1 MKFTLPRT
9 HRNTELAA
17 TAADGTR
24 RARLGCSGKKS
35 LLSVATLSALA
46 LLSGSASAYS
56 LQYDGFGKLP
66 DVQDP
71 DANSHVTF
79 IGANVVNNGPSYSN
93 FKDRF
98 GDHWADDSNPGKYNT
113 TGDVNLT
120 YTQDIFDNVLA
131 DDSMAEPEYFDIF
144 GAGLVY
150 GSTGISADHDQ
161 AKLDGNVSI
170 LLKDIRLTEAD
181 GSGKPGV
188 SVFGAGGT
196 QGAVGDASMT
206 GNITIVLENVYSHDS
221 DVSGGGETNG
231 TSDPMAPT
239 MDTSIDV
246 TGDISITLKNSTIA
260 YVTGGSSI
268 EGDARPGHEASVTT
282 GNIRGDIT
290 INLVDSHL
298 VGTVFDTDE
307 DDYFP
312 YSVLIGGSDVT
323 DNGIADVTGTV
334 SVNFANSDADFIL
347 GGGLMTES
355 DVNASG
361 KSATV
366 GGVRMTFDNSAVRE
380 TLVAGGVTDF
390 TVFSDNEDAPVGGDA
405 RVKGDVNI
413 VLKNGTTVNTV
424 YMSGYGVGADVT
436 GDSTLVIAD
445 SSVKV
450 TEGGVLY
457 GQGKVVNNAYEGST
471 QGTST
476 LAFGL
481 DDTAYVGDF
490 SAAFRDFD
498 VVTATKGSTVD
509 LGTVDATKHG
519 RIGADGR
526 SALTFSGEGTF
537 RADVDLAGAHDVTVA
552 TAFEADRVSL
562 SQGATLTV
570 DNTGALTTGV
580 SKFNNDSELLLG
592 GNMTVNGTFTLLG
605 NIDGVEGADSK
616 TVLGNL
622 VLTQGGTIG
631 AASSAGSLDLTA
643 NLAKL
648 AVSGDLTAQNAT
660 INADEFTLE
669 NGTLDNLSA
678 EINGTKATLGNGAKL
693 VNKGGFHYDTIV
705 LGAGS
710 TYLEEED
717 EFFDAE
723 GYLGFELAADEGTLE
738 FAGGK
743 LGAIGAESKELKQI
757 RFVDEAENQSSNS
770 DLTLARFSANSSY
783 ALDDVTFAQQKEDR
797 LSSLEVTGGAKL
809 DVKSFAAGNGQAFV
823 KEGGA
828 LEIDTLTSTG
838 NFAMTVHDTGLLTI
852 DTFVGVEG
860 GHFTL
865 AEGTADIGSI
875 DLTKGVLEVGAN
887 GTLKTTTGQV
897 FTIAL
902 KADGTNVAE
911 ANALKYS
918 ADSLLFTEGG
928 SLALS
933 DAKYNRD
940 YADTATNVFKDTYKN
955 GTIAFTGELVDAS
968 GNVEE
973 SVGISDINDGQIFEK
988 TDVTAEADKQGSVVV
1003 DKTVGGRTL
1012 KLGEGVEAVEVK
1024 NGKTLTLVGSAD
1036 GGELVAF
1043 KGDKAPVLN
1052 VAGGLALG
1060 SADNADVKGSITV
1073 AIDLSGE
1080 EGLTV
1085 KNGSFELADLT
1096 VSGNTKLDA
1105 GTTGK
1110 LGVTTLTLKSDLA
1123 VSGDVTVDELSAS
1136 EDSAV
1141 GISNGNLTVAKG
1153 SLKKVA
1159 VTVGTPA
1166 TAYAAANET
1175 PAASSTDA
1183 TTFAFGGKTVE
1194 GSITANANGIV
1205 AIGTTDL
1212 TAFHSVFSE
1221 GFGTW
1226 STDTSAAFVAG
1237 PVTVEKTGSLHVGAS
1252 NAQVAFGA
1260 NSVLVADITGMAEDD
1275 TLITA
1280 ESFSVAKESVAYLVG
1295 SVKDGVATFNLTS
1308 EKAADHWNTVK
1319 SGSAMLEVAF
1329 DDEGKLTVANVNA
1342 AEAYGNLM
1350 QGHALA
1356 DAGYRSQGAER
1367 DYAQALLTDTTGLSN
1382 AAVAARFDA
1391 AMNPGGSLAVFTTAY
1406 DRASDLRRVVRDE
1419 ATAASTESRLW
1430 ARVTGGMTKLD
1441 GISTGAQ
1448 ALDVETDAYG
1458 LAVGAESMLGDWK
1471 LGGAFTAGTGDTDN
1485 DDVAAKDEFD
1495 FYGLS
1500 FYGKKSIGAYDVF
1513 FDATAAWVKSDLK
1526 VNGVADLTTDTTTSV
1541 YGLGAEVRR
1550 TVDLGAVKFTPFVGA
1565 NLYYVTSDGYT
1576 TNHGV
1581 RVDDADATAVEFPIG
1596 AELSAAFDTAGGMR
1610 LAPAFS
1616 LAVVPTAGD
1625 TEVDQTVAFAGATS
1639 SYRFTFADDVKVRS
1653 NLALTAETGDFA
1665 FGLKAGYEWGDEER
1679 GATTFSLNAAYRF

>member
-1 MKFTLPRT
+1 M
-9 HRNTELAA
+9 
-17 TAADGTR
+17 
-24 RARLGCSGKKS
+24 
-35 LLSVATLSALA
+35 
-46 LLSGSASAYS
+46 
-56 LQYDGFGKLP
+56 
-66 DVQDP
+66 
-71 DANSHVTF
+71 
-79 IGANVVNNGPSYSN
+79 
-93 FKDRF
+93 
-98 GDHWADDSNPGKYNT
+98 
-113 TGDVNLT
+113 
-120 YTQDIFDNVLA
+120 
-131 DDSMAEPEYFDIF
+131 
-144 GAGLVY
+144 
-150 GSTGISADHDQ
+150 
-161 AKLDGNVSI
+161 
-170 LLKDIRLTEAD
+170 
-181 GSGKPGV
+181 
-188 SVFGAGGT
+188 
-196 QGAVGDASMT
+196 
-206 GNITIVLENVYSHDS
+206 
-221 DVSGGGETNG
+221 
-231 TSDPMAPT
+231 
-239 MDTSIDV
+239 
-246 TGDISITLKNSTIA
+246 
-260 YVTGGSSI
+260 
-268 EGDARPGHEASVTT
+268 
-282 GNIRGDIT
+282 
-290 INLVDSHL
+290 
-298 VGTVFDTDE
+298 
-307 DDYFP
+307 
-312 YSVLIGGSDVT
+312 
-323 DNGIADVTGTV
+323 
-334 SVNFANSDADFIL
+334 
-347 GGGLMTES
+347 
-355 DVNASG
+355 
-361 KSATV
+361 
-366 GGVRMTFDNSAVRE
+366 
-380 TLVAGGVTDF
+380 
-390 TVFSDNEDAPVGGDA
+390 
-405 RVKGDVNI
+405 
-413 VLKNGTTVNTV
+413 
-424 YMSGYGVGADVT
+424 
-436 GDSTLVIAD
+436 
-445 SSVKV
+445 
-450 TEGGVLY
+450 
-457 GQGKVVNNAYEGST
+457 
-471 QGTST
+471 
-476 LAFGL
+476 
-481 DDTAYVGDF
+481 
-490 SAAFRDFD
+490 
-498 VVTATKGSTVD
+498 
-509 LGTVDATKHG
+509 
-519 RIGADGR
+519 
-526 SALTFSGEGTF
+526 
-537 RADVDLAGAHDVTVA
+537 
-552 TAFEADRVSL
+552 
-562 SQGATLTV
+562 
-570 DNTGALTTGV
+570 
-580 SKFNNDSELLLG
+580 
-592 GNMTVNGTFTLLG
+592 
-605 NIDGVEGADSK
+605 
-616 TVLGNL
+616 
-622 VLTQGGTIG
+622 
-631 AASSAGSLDLTA
+631 
-643 NLAKL
+643 
-648 AVSGDLTAQNAT
+648 
-660 INADEFTLE
+660 
-669 NGTLDNLSA
+669 
-678 EINGTKATLGNGAKL
+678 
-693 VNKGGFHYDTIV
+693 
-705 LGAGS
+705 
-710 TYLEEED
+710 
-717 EFFDAE
+717 
-723 GYLGFELAADEGTLE
+723 
-738 FAGGK
+738 
-743 LGAIGAESKELKQI
+743 
-757 RFVDEAENQSSNS
+757 
-770 DLTLARFSANSSY
+770 
-783 ALDDVTFAQQKEDR
+783 
-797 LSSLEVTGGAKL
+797 TGGAKL

-838 NFAMTVHDTGLLTI
+838 NFAMTVRDTGLLTI
-852 DTFVGVEG
+852 DTFVGAES

-902 KADGTNVAE
+902 NADGTNVAE

-918 ADSLLFTEGG
+918 ADSLLFTEDG

-940 YADTATNVFKDTYKN
+940 YADTATNVFKYTYKD

-973 SVGISDINDGQIFEK
+973 SVGIGDINDGQIFEK

-1003 DKTVGGRTL
+1003 DKTIGGR
-1012 KLGEGVEAVEVK
+1012 KLQLGKGVKSVEVTK
-1024 NGKTLTLVGSAD
+1024 GETLTLVGSVD
-1036 GGELVAF
+1036 GGNLVTF
-1043 KGDKAPVLN
+1043 TGKAPTLN

-1060 SADNADVKGSITV
+1060 SADNADVKGSITA
-1073 AIDLSGE
+1073 AIDLSGK

-1096 VSGNTKLDA
+1096 VSGDTKLDA

-1110 LGVTTLTLKSDLA
+1110 LNVKDLKLANNVNVAGNVNVGKLTASQAADLN
-1123 VSGDVTVDELSAS
+1123 VESGR
-1136 EDSAV
+1136 
-1141 GISNGNLTVAKG
+1141 LTVADG
-1153 SLKKVA
+1153 PLENVA
-1159 VTVGTPA
+1159 VTVSTPKTA
-1166 TAYAAANET
+1166 TFAAANET

-1183 TTFAFGGKTVE
+1183 TSFAFGGKTVE
-1194 GSITANANGIV
+1194 GSITANTNGIV

-1226 STDTSAAFVAG
+1226 STDTAAAFVAG

-1260 NSVLVADITGMAEDD
+1260 NSVLVADITGMTAED

-1280 ESFSVAKESVAYLVG
+1280 DSFDVSDKSVAYLVG

-1308 EKAADHWNTVK
+1308 DTSDKAADYWNTVETLK

-1329 DDEGKLTVANVNA
+1329 DEGKWTVANVNA

-1419 ATAASTESRLW
+1419 AAAASTESRLW

-1500 FYGKKSIGAYDVF
+1500 FYGKKAIGAYDVL

-1550 TVDLGAVKFTPFVGA
+1550 TADLGAVKFTPFVGA

-1639 SYRFTFADDVKVRS
+1639 SYRFTFADDVKIRS
-1653 NLALTAETGDFA
+1653 NLALTAEAGDFA

>member
-1 MKFTLPRT
+1 M
-9 HRNTELAA
+9 
-17 TAADGTR
+17 
-24 RARLGCSGKKS
+24 SS
-35 LLSVATLSALA
+35 
-46 LLSGSASAYS
+46 SASAALS
-56 LQYDGFGKLP
+56 LQYDGFGATPELGI
-66 DVQDP
+66 
-71 DANSHVTF
+71 SHAHTF
-79 IGANVVNNGPSYSN
+79 VGANVVNNGPYYSN
-93 FKDRF
+93 FVARF
-98 GDHWADDSNPGKYNT
+98 GDHSADPSNPGKYNT

-120 YTQDIFDNVLA
+120 YTQSVFDKILENDTL
-131 DDSMAEPEYFDIF
+131 PKPTYFDIF
-144 GAGLVY
+144 GAGFVF
-150 GSTGISADHDQ
+150 GSLGSEVGANQ

-170 LLKDIRLTEAD
+170 HLKNIRLAEAD
-181 GSGKPGV
+181 GSGKPAF
-188 SVFGAGGT
+188 SVFGAGGMRGT
-196 QGAVGDASMT
+196 VGDASMT
-206 GNITIVLENVYSHDS
+206 GDITIVLENVYSFDS

-231 TSDPMAPT
+231 VYDPTAPT
-239 MDTSIDV
+239 ADTSIDV
-246 TGDISITLKNSTIA
+246 TGDISITLKNSTIS

-268 EGDARPGHEASVTT
+268 TGDVRPSHEASSAT
-282 GNIRGDIT
+282 GNINGDIT

-298 VGTVFDTDE
+298 VGPNFASDE
-307 DDYFP
+307 GDYFP
-312 YSVLIGGSDVT
+312 YSALIGGGDAA

-355 DVNASG
+355 DVKASG

-424 YMSGYGVGADVT
+424 YMSGYGVGADIK

-498 VVTATKGSTVD
+498 VVTATKRSTVD

-519 RIGADGR
+519 RIGTNGR

-537 RADVDLAGAHDVTVA
+537 RADINLAGAHDVTIA
-552 TAFEADRVSL
+552 SAFEADRVSL
-562 SQGATLTV
+562 SQGSNLTVTGQTGTLTAGELKLDDGKLLV
-570 DNTGALTTGV
+570 TENGAL
-580 SKFNNDSELLLG
+580 S
-592 GNMTVNGTFTLLG
+592 
-605 NIDGVEGADSK
+605 
-616 TVLGNL
+616 
-622 VLTQGGTIG
+622 
-631 AASSAGSLDLTA
+631 
-643 NLAKL
+643 
-648 AVSGDLTAQNAT
+648 
-660 INADEFTLE
+660 
-669 NGTLDNLSA
+669 
-678 EINGTKATLGNGAKL
+678 
-693 VNKGGFHYDTIV
+693 
-705 LGAGS
+705 
-710 TYLEEED
+710 
-717 EFFDAE
+717 
-723 GYLGFELAADEGTLE
+723 
-738 FAGGK
+738 
-743 LGAIGAESKELKQI
+743 
-757 RFVDEAENQSSNS
+757 
-770 DLTLARFSANSSY
+770 
-783 ALDDVTFAQQKEDR
+783 
-797 LSSLEVTGGAKL
+797 
-809 DVKSFAAGNGQAFV
+809 
-823 KEGGA
+823 
-828 LEIDTLTSTG
+828 
-838 NFAMTVHDTGLLTI
+838 
-852 DTFVGVEG
+852 
-860 GHFTL
+860 
-865 AEGTADIGSI
+865 
-875 DLTKGVLEVGAN
+875 
-887 GTLKTTTGQV
+887 TTTGQI
-897 FTIAL
+897 FMIAL
-902 KADGTNVAE
+902 NADGTNAAE

-1085 KNGSFELADLT
+1085 KNGSFTLANVN

-1105 GTTGK
+1105 GKAGK
-1110 LGVTTLTLKSDLA
+1110 LNVTDLKLANNVNVAGNVNVGKLTASKVADLN
-1123 VSGDVTVDELSAS
+1123 VESGR
-1136 EDSAV
+1136 
-1141 GISNGNLTVAKG
+1141 LTVADG
-1153 SLKKVA
+1153 SLKNVA

-1166 TAYAAANET
+1166 ITYAAANET

-1183 TTFAFGGKTVE
+1183 TSFAFGGKTVE
-1194 GSITANANGIV
+1194 GSITANANGVV

-1226 STDTSAAFVAG
+1226 STNTAAAFVAG

-1260 NSVLVADITGMAEDD
+1260 NSVLVADITGMTAED

-1308 EKAADHWNTVK
+1308 EKEADYWNTAETLK
-1319 SGSAMLEVAF
+1319 SGSAMLEVAV
-1329 DDEGKLTVANVNA
+1329 DDEGKWTVANVNA

-1419 ATAASTESRLW
+1419 AAAASTESRLW

-1458 LAVGAESMLGDWK
+1458 LAVGAESMLGGWK

-1500 FYGKKSIGAYDVF
+1500 FYGKKSIGAYDVL

-1550 TVDLGAVKFTPFVGA
+1550 TADLGAVKFTPFVGA
-1565 NLYYVTSDGYT
+1565 NLYYMTSDGYT

>member
-1 MKFTLPRT
+1 MASGSVFAWNNITHYPVDSNWELTVKGPDYPGSTQADFVLSSASQPKDNTDAVIDLTFTDDLYDKVNAMDETMGKWGNLNEDQREDYWST
-9 HRNTELAA
+9 VSGLHMTETEAAAYTSLDIDLTANTTDASEGAYELAGIYL
-17 TAADGTR
+17 T
-24 RARLGCSGKKS
+24 
-35 LLSVATLSALA
+35 
-46 LLSGSASAYS
+46 
-56 LQYDGFGKLP
+56 
-66 DVQDP
+66 
-71 DANSHVTF
+71 
-79 IGANVVNNGPSYSN
+79 GANNLTIGPANGEYEGTTNISVTGNYDVPTSEDKPSSLVAGLISEAYGESGTSRVSFNTRTTNITVSATGSHLLPTGVTMMNGSHLPVIEFHGDETTISVKSATGNAMGMWLMQDDLMDDPNPEYRGVLNLQSAKTTISVEGADTLGIWATGDNTVNVG
-93 FKDRF
+93 
-98 GDHWADDSNPGKYNT
+98 GDLQVTVADDNYALWFGSEDEVRDESSG
-113 TGDVNLT
+113 
-120 YTQDIFDNVLA
+120 LA
-131 DDSMAEPEYFDIF
+131 EAF
-144 GAGLVY
+144 
-150 GSTGISADHDQ
+150 Q
-161 AKLDGNVSI
+161 AI
-170 LLKDIRLTEAD
+170 
-181 GSGKPGV
+181 
-188 SVFGAGGT
+188 
-196 QGAVGDASMT
+196 
-206 GNITIVLENVYSHDS
+206 
-221 DVSGGGETNG
+221 
-231 TSDPMAPT
+231 
-239 MDTSIDV
+239 
-246 TGDISITLKNSTIA
+246 
-260 YVTGGSSI
+260 
-268 EGDARPGHEASVTT
+268 
-282 GNIRGDIT
+282 
-290 INLVDSHL
+290 
-298 VGTVFDTDE
+298 
-307 DDYFP
+307 
-312 YSVLIGGSDVT
+312 
-323 DNGIADVTGTV
+323 
-334 SVNFANSDADFIL
+334 ANSDSREQRGNTTFRVFE
-347 GGGLMTES
+347 G
-355 DVNASG
+355 ASATLNG
-361 KSATV
+361 KVHFDKSA
-366 GGVRMTFDNSAVRE
+366 A
-380 TLVAGGVTDF
+380 
-390 TVFSDNEDAPVGGDA
+390 
-405 RVKGDVNI
+405 I
-413 VLKNGTTVNTV
+413 
-424 YMSGYGVGADVT
+424 
-436 GDSTLVIAD
+436 
-445 SSVKV
+445 
-450 TEGGVLY
+450 
-457 GQGKVVNNAYEGST
+457 
-471 QGTST
+471 
-476 LAFGL
+476 
-481 DDTAYVGDF
+481 
-490 SAAFRDFD
+490 
-498 VVTATKGSTVD
+498 
-509 LGTVDATKHG
+509 
-519 RIGADGR
+519 
-526 SALTFSGEGTF
+526 
-537 RADVDLAGAHDVTVA
+537 
-552 TAFEADRVSL
+552 
-562 SQGATLTV
+562 
-570 DNTGALTTGV
+570 
-580 SKFNNDSELLLG
+580 LLG
-592 GNMTVNGTFTLLG
+592 GDMTVNGTFTLLG
-605 NIDGVEGADSK
+605 TIDGVEGTDSK

-622 VLTQGGTIG
+622 VLTKGGTIG

-723 GYLGFELAADEGTLE
+723 GNLGFELAADEGTLE

-770 DLTLARFSANSSY
+770 NLTLVRFSANSSY
-783 ALDDVTFAQQKEDR
+783 DLDDVTFAQQKEDR

-838 NFAMTVHDTGLLTI
+838 NFAMTVRDTGLLTI
-852 DTFVGVEG
+852 DTFVGAEG

-902 KADGTNVAE
+902 NADGTNVAE

-973 SVGISDINDGQIFEK
+973 SVDIGDINGGQIFEK
-988 TDVTAEADKQGSVVV
+988 TDVKAEADKQGSVVV

-1012 KLGEGVEAVEVK
+1012 QLGEGVKSVEVTK
-1024 NGKTLTLVGSAD
+1024 GETLTLVGSAD
-1036 GGELVAF
+1036 GGNLVTF
-1043 KGDKAPVLN
+1043 TGEAPTLN

-1060 SADNADVKGSITV
+1060 SADNANVKGSITA

-1085 KNGSFELADLT
+1085 KNGSFTLANVT

-1159 VTVGTPA
+1159 VTVGTPKTA
-1166 TAYAAANET
+1166 TFAAANET

-1183 TTFAFGGKTVE
+1183 TSFAFGGKTVE

-1226 STDTSAAFVAG
+1226 STDTAAAFVAG
-1237 PVTVEKTGSLHVGAS
+1237 PVTVTGSLLVGTADGTK
-1252 NAQVAFGA
+1252 AVAFGQ

-1280 ESFSVAKESVAYLVG
+1280 DSFSVAEESVAYLVG

-1308 EKAADHWNTVK
+1308 DTSDKAADYWNTAETLK

-1329 DDEGKLTVANVNA
+1329 DEGKWTVANVNA

-1419 ATAASTESRLW
+1419 ASAASTESRLW

-1500 FYGKKSIGAYDVF
+1500 FYGKKSIGAYDVL

-1526 VNGVADLTTDTTTSV
+1526 ANGVADLTTDTTTSV

-1550 TVDLGAVKFTPFVGA
+1550 TADLGAVKFTPFVGA
-1565 NLYYVTSDGYT
+1565 NLYYLTSDGYT

-1596 AELSAAFDTAGGMR
+1596 AEFSAAFDTAGGMR

-1653 NLALTAETGDFA
+1653 NLALTAEAGDFA

>member
-1 MKFTLPRT
+1 MASGSVFAQNTITQYPVDSNWELTVKGPDDPGFTWADFVLSSASQPQDNT
-9 HRNTELAA
+9 DAVIDLTFTDDLYDKVNAMDETMGKWGSLNENQGEDYWSMVSGLLLYGVESPTYTLLDIDLTANTTDASKGSYDMAGLYLAGAGDLTVGTAEGEPEGTTNITVTGNYDVPVSTDKPVATVIGLVSEASDPIRNEQAIVTFNTQTTNIKA
-17 TAADGTR
+17 TAT
-24 RARLGCSGKKS
+24 GKN
-35 LLSVATLSALA
+35 LLPVGLYMMN
-46 LLSGSASAYS
+46 GSHQPVIEFHGAETTIAAENV
-56 LQYDGFGKLP
+56 GNAAIGVRI
-66 DVQDP
+66 VQD
-71 DANSHVTF
+71 DL
-79 IGANVVNNGPSYSN
+79 
-93 FKDRF
+93 
-98 GDHWADDSNPGKYNT
+98 
-113 TGDVNLT
+113 TGDPNST
-120 YTQDIFDNVLA
+120 YSGVLGLK
-131 DDSMAEPEYFDIF
+131 STVTTITAE
-144 GAGLVY
+144 
-150 GSTGISADHDQ
+150 GSKALGIWA
-161 AKLDGNVSI
+161 
-170 LLKDIRLTEAD
+170 
-181 GSGKPGV
+181 
-188 SVFGAGGT
+188 
-196 QGAVGDASMT
+196 
-206 GNITIVLENVYSHDS
+206 
-221 DVSGGGETNG
+221 
-231 TSDPMAPT
+231 
-239 MDTSIDV
+239 
-246 TGDISITLKNSTIA
+246 TGDN
-260 YVTGGSSI
+260 
-268 EGDARPGHEASVTT
+268 
-282 GNIRGDIT
+282 
-290 INLVDSHL
+290 
-298 VGTVFDTDE
+298 TV
-307 DDYFP
+307 
-312 YSVLIGGSDVT
+312 
-323 DNGIADVTGTV
+323 N
-334 SVNFANSDADFIL
+334 
-347 GGGLMTES
+347 
-355 DVNASG
+355 
-361 KSATV
+361 
-366 GGVRMTFDNSAVRE
+366 
-380 TLVAGGVTDF
+380 
-390 TVFSDNEDAPVGGDA
+390 VGGD
-405 RVKGDVNI
+405 
-413 VLKNGTTVNTV
+413 LK
-424 YMSGYGVGADVT
+424 
-436 GDSTLVIAD
+436 
-445 SSVKV
+445 
-450 TEGGVLY
+450 
-457 GQGKVVNNAYEGST
+457 
-471 QGTST
+471 
-476 LAFGL
+476 
-481 DDTAYVGDF
+481 
-490 SAAFRDFD
+490 
-498 VVTATKGSTVD
+498 
-509 LGTVDATKHG
+509 
-519 RIGADGR
+519 
-526 SALTFSGEGTF
+526 
-537 RADVDLAGAHDVTVA
+537 VTVA
-552 TAFEADRVSL
+552 GDNYALWFGSEEEARSESSGLDEVFRSTLNSWSREQIENTTFRVLEGAS
-562 SQGATLTV
+562 ATLNGKV
-570 DNTGALTTGV
+570 HFDKSA
-580 SKFNNDSELLLG
+580 ELLLG
-592 GNMTVNGTFTLLG
+592 GDMTVNGTFTLLG
-605 NIDGVEGADSK
+605 NIDGVEGTDSK

-648 AVSGDLTAQNAT
+648 AVSGDITAQNAT

-723 GYLGFELAADEGTLE
+723 GNLGIELATDEGTLE

-770 DLTLARFSANSSY
+770 DLTLVRFSANSSY

-797 LSSLEVTGGAKL
+797 LASLEVTDGAKL

-828 LEIDTLTSTG
+828 LEINTLTSTG
-838 NFAMTVHDTGLLTI
+838 NFAMTVRDTGLLTI
-852 DTFVGVEG
+852 GAFVGAEG

-902 KADGTNVAE
+902 NADGTNVAE

-933 DAKYNRD
+933 DAKYNRG
-940 YADTATNVFKDTYKN
+940 YADTATNVFKDTYKD

-973 SVGISDINDGQIFEK
+973 SVDIGDINDGQIFEK
-988 TDVTAEADKQGSVVV
+988 TDVNAEAGAQGSVVV
-1003 DKTVGGRTL
+1003 DKTIGGRTL
-1012 KLGEGVEAVEVK
+1012 QLGEGVKSVEVTE
-1024 NGKTLTLVGSAD
+1024 GETLTLVGSAD

-1060 SADNADVKGSITV
+1060 SADNADVKGSITA
-1073 AIDLSGE
+1073 AIDLSGK

-1096 VSGNTKLDA
+1096 VSGNTTLDA

-1136 EDSAV
+1136 EDSTV
-1141 GISNGNLTVAKG
+1141 GISNGNLAVAKG
-1153 SLKKVA
+1153 SLKNVA

-1166 TAYAAANET
+1166 TAYVAANET

-1183 TTFAFGGKTVE
+1183 TSFAFGGKTVE

-1226 STDTSAAFVAG
+1226 STDTAAAFVAG
-1237 PVTVEKTGSLHVGAS
+1237 PVTVTGSLLVGTADGT
-1252 NAQVAFGA
+1252 NAKVAFGQ
-1260 NSVLVADITGMAEDD
+1260 NSVLVADITGMTAED

-1280 ESFSVAKESVAYLVG
+1280 DSFGVSKKSVAYLVG

-1308 EKAADHWNTVK
+1308 DKAADYWNTAETLK

-1329 DDEGKLTVANVNA
+1329 DDEGKWTVANVNA

-1419 ATAASTESRLW
+1419 AAAASTESRLW

-1500 FYGKKSIGAYDVF
+1500 FYGKKSIGAYDVL

-1550 TVDLGAVKFTPFVGA
+1550 TVDMGAVKFTPFVGA

-1653 NLALTAETGDFA
+1653 NLALTAETGNFA

>member
-1 MKFTLPRT
+1 MASGSVFAWNNITHYPVDSNWELTVKAPNDPGSTWADFTLSSASQPQD
-9 HRNTELAA
+9 NTEA
-17 TAADGTR
+17 
-24 RARLGCSGKKS
+24 
-35 LLSVATLSALA
+35 V
-46 LLSGSASAYS
+46 
-56 LQYDGFGKLP
+56 
-66 DVQDP
+66 
-71 DANSHVTF
+71 
-79 IGANVVNNGPSYSN
+79 I
-93 FKDRF
+93 
-98 GDHWADDSNPGKYNT
+98 
-113 TGDVNLT
+113 NLT
-120 YTQDIFDNVLA
+120 FTDDLYAKVNAMDETMGKWGSLNEDQREDYWSMVSGLLFYGTDSATYTSLDIDLT
-131 DDSMAEPEYFDIF
+131 AETTDASKGSYDM
-144 GAGLVY
+144 AGLY
-150 GSTGISADHDQ
+150 
-161 AKLDGNVSI
+161 
-170 LLKDIRLTEAD
+170 
-181 GSGKPGV
+181 
-188 SVFGAGGT
+188 
-196 QGAVGDASMT
+196 
-206 GNITIVLENVYSHDS
+206 
-221 DVSGGGETNG
+221 
-231 TSDPMAPT
+231 
-239 MDTSIDV
+239 
-246 TGDISITLKNSTIA
+246 
-260 YVTGGSSI
+260 
-268 EGDARPGHEASVTT
+268 
-282 GNIRGDIT
+282 
-290 INLVDSHL
+290 
-298 VGTVFDTDE
+298 
-307 DDYFP
+307 
-312 YSVLIGGSDVT
+312 
-323 DNGIADVTGTV
+323 
-334 SVNFANSDADFIL
+334 
-347 GGGLMTES
+347 
-355 DVNASG
+355 
-361 KSATV
+361 
-366 GGVRMTFDNSAVRE
+366 
-380 TLVAGGVTDF
+380 
-390 TVFSDNEDAPVGGDA
+390 
-405 RVKGDVNI
+405 
-413 VLKNGTTVNTV
+413 
-424 YMSGYGVGADVT
+424 
-436 GDSTLVIAD
+436 
-445 SSVKV
+445 
-450 TEGGVLY
+450 
-457 GQGKVVNNAYEGST
+457 
-471 QGTST
+471 
-476 LAFGL
+476 
-481 DDTAYVGDF
+481 
-490 SAAFRDFD
+490 
-498 VVTATKGSTVD
+498 
-509 LGTVDATKHG
+509 
-519 RIGADGR
+519 
-526 SALTFSGEGTF
+526 
-537 RADVDLAGAHDVTVA
+537 LAGAGDLTVGAAEGEPEGTANITVTGNYDVPVSADKPVA
-552 TAFEADRVSL
+552 KVVGLAFEADGPIQNEQAIVIFNTQTTNIQASATGKNLLPIGLYMMNGSHLPVIEFHGDETTIAAENVGNAAIGVRIVQDDLTGDPNSTYSGVLGLKSTATTITAVGSKAIGIWTTGDNTVNVGGDLTVTVAGDNHALWFGSEEEARSESSGLDEVFRSTLNSWSREQIGNTTFRVLEGAS
-562 SQGATLTV
+562 ATLNGQV
-570 DNTGALTTGV
+570 HFDKSAAI
-580 SKFNNDSELLLG
+580 LLG
-592 GNMTVNGTFTLLG
+592 GDMTVNGKFTLLG
-605 NIDGVEGADSK
+605 TIDGVEGTDSK
-616 TVLGNL
+616 TMLGNL

-678 EINGTKATLGNGAKL
+678 EINGTKATLGDGAKL

-723 GYLGFELAADEGTLE
+723 GNLGIELAADEGTLE

-743 LGAIGAESKELKQI
+743 LGAIGAESKALTQI
-757 RFVDEAENQSSNS
+757 RFADEAPNQSSNS
-770 DLTLARFSANSSY
+770 DLTLVRFSANSSY
-783 ALDDVTFAQQKEDR
+783 ALDDVTFAQTKEDR
-797 LSSLEVTGGAKL
+797 LSGLEVTDGAKL

-823 KEGGA
+823 KAGGT
-828 LEIDTLTSTG
+828 LSIDTLSSTG
-838 NFAMTVHDTGLLTI
+838 NFAMTVRDTGLLTI
-852 DTFVGVEG
+852 DTFVGAEG
-860 GHFTL
+860 GRFTL
-865 AEGTADIGSI
+865 AEGTADIASI

-887 GTLKTTTGQV
+887 GTLKTTTGQI

-902 KADGTNVAE
+902 NSDGTNVAE

-918 ADSLLFTEGG
+918 SDSLLFTEGG

-933 DAKYNRD
+933 DKKYNRD
-940 YADTATNVFKDTYKN
+940 YADTATNVFKDTYKD

-973 SVGISDINDGQIFEK
+973 SVDIGDINDGQIFEK
-988 TDVTAEADKQGSVVV
+988 TDVTAEADETGKVQV
-1003 DKTVGGRTL
+1003 DKTFGGRTL
-1012 KLGEGVEAVEVK
+1012 QLGEGVKSVEVTE
-1024 NGKTLTLVGSAD
+1024 GETLTLVGSAD
-1036 GGELVAF
+1036 GGNLVTF
-1043 KGDKAPVLN
+1043 TGEAPTLN

-1060 SADNADVKGSITV
+1060 SADNADVKGSITA
-1073 AIDLSGE
+1073 AIDLSGK

-1096 VSGNTKLDA
+1096 VSGDTKFDT
-1105 GTTGK
+1105 GTAGK
-1110 LGVTTLTLKSDLA
+1110 LNVTDLKLANNVNVAGNVNVGKLTASQAADLN
-1123 VSGDVTVDELSAS
+1123 VESGR
-1136 EDSAV
+1136 
-1141 GISNGNLTVAKG
+1141 LTVADG
-1153 SLKKVA
+1153 SLMNVA
-1159 VTVGTPA
+1159 VTVGAPA
-1166 TAYAAANET
+1166 AAAYAAANET

-1183 TTFAFGGKTVE
+1183 MSFAFGGKTVE
-1194 GSITANANGIV
+1194 GSITANANSVV

-1226 STDTSAAFVAG
+1226 STDTAATFVAG
-1237 PVTVEKTGSLHVGAS
+1237 PVTIAETGALLVGAADGT
-1252 NAQVAFGA
+1252 NDRVAFGA

-1280 ESFSVAKESVAYLVG
+1280 DSFSVAKESVAYLVG

-1308 EKAADHWNTVK
+1308 DDAAAYWNTAETLK

-1329 DDEGKLTVANVNA
+1329 DDEGKWTVANVNA

-1419 ATAASTESRLW
+1419 AAAASTESRLW

-1500 FYGKKSIGAYDVF
+1500 FYGKKSIGAYDVL

-1550 TVDLGAVKFTPFVGA
+1550 TADLGAVTLTPFVGA

-1639 SYRFTFADDVKVRS
+1639 NYRFTFADDVKVRS
-1653 NLALTAETGDFA
+1653 NLALTAETGAFA

>member
-1 MKFTLPRT
+1 MAAGPASAWDSTTAHSVDDNWELVVKTSGGPSGDFVVSTQRPVDGSAVVIERTFTDDIYAKVSAMPETKGKWGSLNEDENENEDFWSMVSGLHFYGT
-9 HRNTELAA
+9 DSAIYTSLDIDLTANTTTDASKGSYDLVGFYQAGANNLTIGPANGEYEGTTNISVIGNYDVPTSENQSLAMVVGLLSQADGPLVSELAHVAFNTKTTNIKA
-17 TAADGTR
+17 TATSKNLLPIGLAMM
-24 RARLGCSGKKS
+24 SGS
-35 LLSVATLSALA
+35 HNPVIEFNGDETTIAATSSSGNAIGVWLMQDDWMGDTNPYYSSHLA
-46 LLSGSASAYS
+46 LVGDKTTITAEGT
-56 LQYDGFGKLP
+56 D
-66 DVQDP
+66 
-71 DANSHVTF
+71 T
-79 IGANVVNNGPSYSN
+79 IGI
-93 FKDRF
+93 
-98 GDHWADDSNPGKYNT
+98 WA
-113 TGDVNLT
+113 TGDNTIDVRSNLT
-120 YTQDIFDNVLA
+120 
-131 DDSMAEPEYFDIF
+131 
-144 GAGLVY
+144 
-150 GSTGISADHDQ
+150 
-161 AKLDGNVSI
+161 
-170 LLKDIRLTEAD
+170 
-181 GSGKPGV
+181 
-188 SVFGAGGT
+188 
-196 QGAVGDASMT
+196 
-206 GNITIVLENVYSHDS
+206 
-221 DVSGGGETNG
+221 
-231 TSDPMAPT
+231 
-239 MDTSIDV
+239 
-246 TGDISITLKNSTIA
+246 
-260 YVTGGSSI
+260 
-268 EGDARPGHEASVTT
+268 
-282 GNIRGDIT
+282 
-290 INLVDSHL
+290 
-298 VGTVFDTDE
+298 
-307 DDYFP
+307 
-312 YSVLIGGSDVT
+312 
-323 DNGIADVTGTV
+323 
-334 SVNFANSDADFIL
+334 
-347 GGGLMTES
+347 
-355 DVNASG
+355 
-361 KSATV
+361 
-366 GGVRMTFDNSAVRE
+366 
-380 TLVAGGVTDF
+380 
-390 TVFSDNEDAPVGGDA
+390 
-405 RVKGDVNI
+405 
-413 VLKNGTTVNTV
+413 
-424 YMSGYGVGADVT
+424 
-436 GDSTLVIAD
+436 
-445 SSVKV
+445 
-450 TEGGVLY
+450 
-457 GQGKVVNNAYEGST
+457 
-471 QGTST
+471 
-476 LAFGL
+476 
-481 DDTAYVGDF
+481 
-490 SAAFRDFD
+490 
-498 VVTATKGSTVD
+498 
-509 LGTVDATKHG
+509 
-519 RIGADGR
+519 
-526 SALTFSGEGTF
+526 
-537 RADVDLAGAHDVTVA
+537 VTVA
-552 TAFEADRVSL
+552 DDNYALWFGSEDEALNESSGL
-562 SQGATLTV
+562 SQFFRDIMNSWSREQLGKTTFSVLEGGSATLNGKV
-570 DNTGALTTGV
+570 HFDK
-580 SKFNNDSELLLG
+580 SSELLLG
-592 GNMTVNGTFTLLG
+592 GVMTVNGAFTLLG
-605 NIDGVEGADSK
+605 NLDGVPHGND
-616 TVLGNL
+616 TVVGNL

-723 GYLGFELAADEGTLE
+723 GNLGFELAADEGTLE

-743 LGAIGAESKELKQI
+743 LGAIDAESKELKQI

-770 DLTLARFSANSSY
+770 NLTLVRFSANSSY

-838 NFAMTVHDTGLLTI
+838 NFAMTVCDTGLLTI
-852 DTFVGVEG
+852 DTFVGAEG

-865 AEGTADIGSI
+865 AEGTADFGSI

-902 KADGTNVAE
+902 NADGTNVAE

-940 YADTATNVFKDTYKN
+940 YADTATNVFKDTYKD

-973 SVGISDINDGQIFEK
+973 SVDIGHINDGQIFEK

-1096 VSGNTKLDA
+1096 VSGDTTLDA

-1110 LGVTTLTLKSDLA
+1110 LNVTDLKLANNVNVAGNVNVGKLTASKVADLN
-1123 VSGDVTVDELSAS
+1123 VESGR
-1136 EDSAV
+1136 
-1141 GISNGNLTVAKG
+1141 LTVADG
-1153 SLKKVA
+1153 SLKNVA

-1166 TAYAAANET
+1166 ITYAAANET
-1175 PAASSTDA
+1175 PVASSTDA
-1183 TTFAFGGKTVE
+1183 TSFAFGGKTVE
-1194 GSITANANGIV
+1194 GSITANANGVV

-1226 STDTSAAFVAG
+1226 STDTAAAFVAG

-1260 NSVLVADITGMAEDD
+1260 NSVLVADITGMTAED

-1280 ESFSVAKESVAYLVG
+1280 DSFDVSKESVAYLVG

-1308 EKAADHWNTVK
+1308 DKAADYWNTAETLK

-1329 DDEGKLTVANVNA
+1329 DDEGKWTVANVNA

-1406 DRASDLRRVVRDE
+1406 DRTSDLRRVVRDE
-1419 ATAASTESRLW
+1419 AAATSTESRLW

-1458 LAVGAESMLGDWK
+1458 LAVGAESMLGGWK

-1500 FYGKKSIGAYDVF
+1500 FYGKKSIGAYDVL

-1550 TVDLGAVKFTPFVGA
+1550 TADLGAVKFTPFVGA

-1653 NLALTAETGDFA
+1653 NLALTAEAGDFA

>member
-1 MKFTLPRT
+1 MTETEAAAYTSLDIDLT
-9 HRNTELAA
+9 ANTTDASEGAYELAGIYL
-17 TAADGTR
+17 T
-24 RARLGCSGKKS
+24 
-35 LLSVATLSALA
+35 
-46 LLSGSASAYS
+46 
-56 LQYDGFGKLP
+56 
-66 DVQDP
+66 
-71 DANSHVTF
+71 
-79 IGANVVNNGPSYSN
+79 GANNLTIGPANGEYEGTTNISVTGNYDVPTSEDKPSSLVAGLISEAYGESGTSRVSFNTRTTNITVSATGSHLLPTGVTMMNGSHLPVIEFHGDETTISVKSATGNAMGMWLMQDDLMDDPNPEYRGVLNLQSAKTTISVEGADTLGIWATGDNTVNVG
-93 FKDRF
+93 
-98 GDHWADDSNPGKYNT
+98 GDLQVTVADDNYALWFGSEDEVRDESSG
-113 TGDVNLT
+113 
-120 YTQDIFDNVLA
+120 LA
-131 DDSMAEPEYFDIF
+131 EAF
-144 GAGLVY
+144 
-150 GSTGISADHDQ
+150 Q
-161 AKLDGNVSI
+161 AI
-170 LLKDIRLTEAD
+170 
-181 GSGKPGV
+181 
-188 SVFGAGGT
+188 
-196 QGAVGDASMT
+196 
-206 GNITIVLENVYSHDS
+206 
-221 DVSGGGETNG
+221 
-231 TSDPMAPT
+231 
-239 MDTSIDV
+239 
-246 TGDISITLKNSTIA
+246 
-260 YVTGGSSI
+260 
-268 EGDARPGHEASVTT
+268 
-282 GNIRGDIT
+282 
-290 INLVDSHL
+290 
-298 VGTVFDTDE
+298 
-307 DDYFP
+307 
-312 YSVLIGGSDVT
+312 
-323 DNGIADVTGTV
+323 
-334 SVNFANSDADFIL
+334 ANSDSREQRGNTTFRVFE
-347 GGGLMTES
+347 G
-355 DVNASG
+355 ASATLNG
-361 KSATV
+361 KVHFDKSA
-366 GGVRMTFDNSAVRE
+366 A
-380 TLVAGGVTDF
+380 
-390 TVFSDNEDAPVGGDA
+390 
-405 RVKGDVNI
+405 I
-413 VLKNGTTVNTV
+413 
-424 YMSGYGVGADVT
+424 
-436 GDSTLVIAD
+436 
-445 SSVKV
+445 
-450 TEGGVLY
+450 
-457 GQGKVVNNAYEGST
+457 
-471 QGTST
+471 
-476 LAFGL
+476 
-481 DDTAYVGDF
+481 
-490 SAAFRDFD
+490 
-498 VVTATKGSTVD
+498 
-509 LGTVDATKHG
+509 
-519 RIGADGR
+519 
-526 SALTFSGEGTF
+526 
-537 RADVDLAGAHDVTVA
+537 
-552 TAFEADRVSL
+552 
-562 SQGATLTV
+562 
-570 DNTGALTTGV
+570 
-580 SKFNNDSELLLG
+580 LLG
-592 GNMTVNGTFTLLG
+592 GDMTVNGTFTLLG
-605 NIDGVEGADSK
+605 TIDGVEGTDSK

-631 AASSAGSLDLTA
+631 AASSAGSFDLTA

-723 GYLGFELAADEGTLE
+723 GNLGIELATDEGTLE
-738 FAGGK
+738 FTGGK

-770 DLTLARFSANSSY
+770 DLTLVRFSANSSY

-838 NFAMTVHDTGLLTI
+838 NFAMTVRDTGLLTI
-852 DTFVGVEG
+852 DAFVGAEG

-887 GTLKTTTGQV
+887 GTLKTTTGQI

-902 KADGTNVAE
+902 NADGTNAAE

-940 YADTATNVFKDTYKN
+940 YADTATNVFKDTYKD

-973 SVGISDINDGQIFEK
+973 SVDIGDINDGQIFEK

-1012 KLGEGVEAVEVK
+1012 QLGEGVKSVEVTE
-1024 NGKTLTLVGSAD
+1024 GETLTLVGSTD

-1060 SADNADVKGSITV
+1060 SADNADVKGSITA
-1073 AIDLSGE
+1073 AIDLSGK

-1096 VSGNTKLDA
+1096 VSSNTKLDA
-1105 GTTGK
+1105 GTAGK
-1110 LGVTTLTLKSDLA
+1110 LGVTSLTLQSDLV
-1123 VSGDVTVDELSAS
+1123 VSGNVMVDTLSAS

-1141 GISNGNLTVAKG
+1141 GISNGNLAVAKG
-1153 SLKKVA
+1153 SLKNVA

-1194 GSITANANGIV
+1194 GSITANANGVV

-1212 TAFHSVFSE
+1212 TTFHSVFSE

-1226 STDTSAAFVAG
+1226 STDTAAAFVAG
-1237 PVTVEKTGSLHVGAS
+1237 PVTVTGSLLVGTADGT
-1252 NAQVAFGA
+1252 NAKVAFGQ
-1260 NSVLVADITGMAEDD
+1260 NSVLVADITGMTAED

-1280 ESFSVAKESVAYLVG
+1280 DSFGVSKKSVAYLVG

-1308 EKAADHWNTVK
+1308 DKAADYWNTAETLK

-1329 DDEGKLTVANVNA
+1329 DDEGKWTVANVNA

-1430 ARVTGGMTKLD
+1430 ARVTGGLTKLD

-1458 LAVGAESMLGDWK
+1458 LAVGAESMLGGWK

-1500 FYGKKSIGAYDVF
+1500 FYGKKSIGAYDVL

-1550 TVDLGAVKFTPFVGA
+1550 TVDMGAVKFTPFVGA

-1639 SYRFTFADDVKVRS
+1639 NYRFTFADDVKVRS

>member
-1 MKFTLPRT
+1 MASGSVFAQNTITQYPVDSNWELTVKGPDDPGFTWADFTLSSASQPQD
-9 HRNTELAA
+9 NTEAVINLTFTDDLYAKVNAMNETMGKWGSLNENQGEDYWSMVSGLLLYGVDSPTYTLLDIDLTANTTDASKGSYDMAGLYLAGAGDLTVGTAEGEPEGTTNITVTGNYDVPVSTDKPVATVIGLVSEASDPIRNEQAIVTFNTQTTNIKA
-17 TAADGTR
+17 TAT
-24 RARLGCSGKKS
+24 GKN
-35 LLSVATLSALA
+35 LLPVGLYMMN
-46 LLSGSASAYS
+46 GSHQPVIEFHGAETTIAAENV
-56 LQYDGFGKLP
+56 GNAAIGVRI
-66 DVQDP
+66 VQD
-71 DANSHVTF
+71 DL
-79 IGANVVNNGPSYSN
+79 
-93 FKDRF
+93 
-98 GDHWADDSNPGKYNT
+98 
-113 TGDVNLT
+113 TGDPNST
-120 YTQDIFDNVLA
+120 YSGVLGLK
-131 DDSMAEPEYFDIF
+131 STVTTITAE
-144 GAGLVY
+144 
-150 GSTGISADHDQ
+150 GSKALGIWA
-161 AKLDGNVSI
+161 
-170 LLKDIRLTEAD
+170 
-181 GSGKPGV
+181 
-188 SVFGAGGT
+188 
-196 QGAVGDASMT
+196 
-206 GNITIVLENVYSHDS
+206 
-221 DVSGGGETNG
+221 
-231 TSDPMAPT
+231 
-239 MDTSIDV
+239 
-246 TGDISITLKNSTIA
+246 TGDN
-260 YVTGGSSI
+260 
-268 EGDARPGHEASVTT
+268 
-282 GNIRGDIT
+282 
-290 INLVDSHL
+290 
-298 VGTVFDTDE
+298 TV
-307 DDYFP
+307 
-312 YSVLIGGSDVT
+312 
-323 DNGIADVTGTV
+323 N
-334 SVNFANSDADFIL
+334 
-347 GGGLMTES
+347 
-355 DVNASG
+355 
-361 KSATV
+361 
-366 GGVRMTFDNSAVRE
+366 
-380 TLVAGGVTDF
+380 
-390 TVFSDNEDAPVGGDA
+390 VGGD
-405 RVKGDVNI
+405 
-413 VLKNGTTVNTV
+413 LK
-424 YMSGYGVGADVT
+424 
-436 GDSTLVIAD
+436 
-445 SSVKV
+445 
-450 TEGGVLY
+450 
-457 GQGKVVNNAYEGST
+457 
-471 QGTST
+471 
-476 LAFGL
+476 
-481 DDTAYVGDF
+481 
-490 SAAFRDFD
+490 
-498 VVTATKGSTVD
+498 
-509 LGTVDATKHG
+509 
-519 RIGADGR
+519 
-526 SALTFSGEGTF
+526 
-537 RADVDLAGAHDVTVA
+537 VTVA
-552 TAFEADRVSL
+552 GDNYALWFGSEEEARSESSGLDEVFRSTLNSWSREQIENTTFRVLEGAS
-562 SQGATLTV
+562 ATLNGKV
-570 DNTGALTTGV
+570 HFDKSAAI
-580 SKFNNDSELLLG
+580 LLG
-592 GNMTVNGTFTLLG
+592 GDMTVNGTFTLLG
-605 NIDGVEGADSK
+605 NIDGVEGTDSK

-648 AVSGDLTAQNAT
+648 AVSGDLTAQNAM

-678 EINGTKATLGNGAKL
+678 EINGTKATLGDGAKL

-723 GYLGFELAADEGTLE
+723 GNLGIELATDEGTLE

-743 LGAIGAESKELKQI
+743 LGAIGAESKALTQI
-757 RFVDEAENQSSNS
+757 RFVDEAENQSGNS
-770 DLTLARFSANSSY
+770 DLTLLTLVRFSANSSY

-838 NFAMTVHDTGLLTI
+838 NFAMTVRDTGLLTI
-852 DTFVGVEG
+852 DAFVGAEG

-902 KADGTNVAE
+902 NADGTNVAE

-940 YADTATNVFKDTYKN
+940 YADTATNVFKDTYKD

-973 SVGISDINDGQIFEK
+973 SVDIGDINDGQIFEK
-988 TDVTAEADKQGSVVV
+988 TDVNAEAGAQGSVVV
-1003 DKTVGGRTL
+1003 DKTIGGRTL
-1012 KLGEGVEAVEVK
+1012 QLGEGVKSVEVTE
-1024 NGKTLTLVGSAD
+1024 GETLTLVGSAD

-1060 SADNADVKGSITV
+1060 SADNADVKGSITA
-1073 AIDLSGE
+1073 AIDLSGK

-1096 VSGNTKLDA
+1096 VSSNTKLDA
-1105 GTTGK
+1105 GTAGK
-1110 LGVTTLTLKSDLA
+1110 LGVTSLTLQSDLA

-1136 EDSAV
+1136 EDSTV
-1141 GISNGNLTVAKG
+1141 GISNGNLAVAKG
-1153 SLKKVA
+1153 SLKNVA
-1159 VTVGTPA
+1159 VTVSTPK
-1166 TAYAAANET
+1166 TVTFAAANET

-1183 TTFAFGGKTVE
+1183 TSFAFGGKAVE
-1194 GSITANANGIV
+1194 GSITANANGVV

-1226 STDTSAAFVAG
+1226 STDTAAAFVAG
-1237 PVTVEKTGSLHVGAS
+1237 PVTVTGSLLVGTADGT
-1252 NAQVAFGA
+1252 NAKVAFGQ
-1260 NSVLVADITGMAEDD
+1260 NSVLVADITGMTAED

-1280 ESFSVAKESVAYLVG
+1280 DSFDVSKESVAYLVG

-1308 EKAADHWNTVK
+1308 DKAADYWNTAETLK

-1329 DDEGKLTVANVNA
+1329 DDEGKWTVANVNA

-1500 FYGKKSIGAYDVF
+1500 FYGKKSIGAYDVL

-1550 TVDLGAVKFTPFVGA
+1550 TADLGAVKFTPFVGA

-1679 GATTFSLNAAYRF
+1679 GSTTFSLNAAYRF

>member
-1 MKFTLPRT
+1 MAAGPASAWDSTTAHPVDDNWELVVKTSGGPSGDFVVSTQRPVDGSAVVIERTFTDDIYSKVSTMPETKGKWGSL
-9 HRNTELAA
+9 NE
-17 TAADGTR
+17 DENEDFWSMV
-24 RARLGCSGKKS
+24 SG
-35 LLSVATLSALA
+35 LHFYG
-46 LLSGSASAYS
+46 SGSATYTSLDIDLTGTTTAASKGAYELS
-56 LQYDGFGKLP
+56 GLYL
-66 DVQDP
+66 
-71 DANSHVTF
+71 T
-79 IGANVVNNGPSYSN
+79 GAN
-93 FKDRF
+93 D
-98 GDHWADDSNPGKYNT
+98 
-113 TGDVNLT
+113 LT
-120 YTQDIFDNVLA
+120 I
-131 DDSMAEPEYFDIF
+131 
-144 GAGLVY
+144 G
-150 GSTGISADHDQ
+150 SADGNPEGKTNIIVTGAYDVPTSEDKPASLVCGVLSEIDSPVSSEATLVSFNTRTTNIKASATGKHLVPVGVAMMNGSHNPVIEFNGDETTITATSTAGNSIGVWLMQ
-161 AKLDGNVSI
+161 DDWMSDIDPNYSGVLNLNSAKTTI
-170 LLKDIRLTEAD
+170 TAE
-181 GSGKPGV
+181 
-188 SVFGAGGT
+188 GT
-196 QGAVGDASMT
+196 D
-206 GNITIVLENVYSHDS
+206 TI
-221 DVSGGGETNG
+221 G
-231 TSDPMAPT
+231 
-239 MDTSIDV
+239 IWV
-246 TGDISITLKNSTIA
+246 TGDN
-260 YVTGGSSI
+260 
-268 EGDARPGHEASVTT
+268 
-282 GNIRGDIT
+282 
-290 INLVDSHL
+290 
-298 VGTVFDTDE
+298 
-307 DDYFP
+307 
-312 YSVLIGGSDVT
+312 
-323 DNGIADVTGTV
+323 
-334 SVNFANSDADFIL
+334 
-347 GGGLMTES
+347 
-355 DVNASG
+355 
-361 KSATV
+361 
-366 GGVRMTFDNSAVRE
+366 
-380 TLVAGGVTDF
+380 
-390 TVFSDNEDAPVGGDA
+390 
-405 RVKGDVNI
+405 
-413 VLKNGTTVNTV
+413 TVN
-424 YMSGYGVGADVT
+424 
-436 GDSTLVIAD
+436 
-445 SSVKV
+445 
-450 TEGGVLY
+450 
-457 GQGKVVNNAYEGST
+457 
-471 QGTST
+471 
-476 LAFGL
+476 
-481 DDTAYVGDF
+481 
-490 SAAFRDFD
+490 
-498 VVTATKGSTVD
+498 VD
-509 LGTVDATKHG
+509 GN
-519 RIGADGR
+519 
-526 SALTFSGEGTF
+526 LT
-537 RADVDLAGAHDVTVA
+537 VTVA
-552 TAFEADRVSL
+552 SDSHALWFGSEDEVLLESSGLEKIFLDLGNSDSRDQLGKTTFRVFEGAS
-562 SQGATLTV
+562 ATLNGKV
-570 DNTGALTTGV
+570 HFDK
-580 SKFNNDSELLLG
+580 SSELLLG
-592 GNMTVNGTFTLLG
+592 GDMTVNGTFTLLG
-605 NIDGVEGADSK
+605 NIDGVEGTDSK

-622 VLTQGGTIG
+622 VLTKGGTIG

-660 INADEFTLE
+660 INAAEFTLE

-723 GYLGFELAADEGTLE
+723 GNLGFELAADEGTLE

-743 LGAIGAESKELKQI
+743 LGAIGAESKALTQI

-770 DLTLARFSANSSY
+770 DLTLVRFSANSSY

-838 NFAMTVHDTGLLTI
+838 NFAMTVRDTGLLTI
-852 DTFVGVEG
+852 DTFVGAEG

-902 KADGTNVAE
+902 NADGTNVAE

-918 ADSLLFTEGG
+918 ADSLLFTEDG

-940 YADTATNVFKDTYKN
+940 YADTATNVFKDTYKD

-973 SVGISDINDGQIFEK
+973 SVGIGDINDGQIFEK

-1096 VSGNTKLDA
+1096 VSGDTTLDA

-1110 LGVTTLTLKSDLA
+1110 LNVTDLKLANNVNVAGNVNVGKLTASKVADLN
-1123 VSGDVTVDELSAS
+1123 VESGR
-1136 EDSAV
+1136 
-1141 GISNGNLTVAKG
+1141 LTVADG
-1153 SLKKVA
+1153 SLKNVA

-1166 TAYAAANET
+1166 ITYAAANET
-1175 PAASSTDA
+1175 PVASSTDA
-1183 TTFAFGGKTVE
+1183 TSFAFGGKTVE
-1194 GSITANANGIV
+1194 GSITANANGVV

-1221 GFGTW
+1221 EFGTW
-1226 STDTSAAFVAG
+1226 STDTAAAFVAG
-1237 PVTVEKTGSLHVGAS
+1237 PVTVTGSLLVGTADGT

-1280 ESFSVAKESVAYLVG
+1280 DSFSVAEESVAYLVG

-1308 EKAADHWNTVK
+1308 DTSDKAANYWNTAETLK

-1329 DDEGKLTVANVNA
+1329 DEGKWTVANVNA

-1419 ATAASTESRLW
+1419 AAAASTESRLW

-1458 LAVGAESMLGDWK
+1458 LAVGAESMLGGWK

-1500 FYGKKSIGAYDVF
+1500 FYGKKSIGAYDVL

-1550 TVDLGAVKFTPFVGA
+1550 TADLGAVKFTPFVGA

-1679 GATTFSLNAAYRF
+1679 GSTTFSLNAAYRF

>member
-1 MKFTLPRT
+1 M
-9 HRNTELAA
+9 
-17 TAADGTR
+17 
-24 RARLGCSGKKS
+24 SS
-35 LLSVATLSALA
+35 
-46 LLSGSASAYS
+46 SASAALS
-56 LQYDGFGKLP
+56 LQYDGFGATPELGI
-66 DVQDP
+66 
-71 DANSHVTF
+71 SHAHTF
-79 IGANVVNNGPSYSN
+79 VGANVVNNGPYYSN
-93 FKDRF
+93 FVDRF
-98 GDHWADDSNPGKYNT
+98 GDHSADPSNPGKYNT

-120 YTQDIFDNVLA
+120 YTQSVFDTILENDTL
-131 DDSMAEPEYFDIF
+131 PKPTYFDIF
-144 GAGLVY
+144 GAGFVF
-150 GSTGISADHDQ
+150 GSLGSEVGANQ

-170 LLKDIRLTEAD
+170 HLKDIRLAEAD
-181 GSGKPGV
+181 GSGKPAF
-188 SVFGAGGT
+188 SVFGAGGMRGT
-196 QGAVGDASMT
+196 VGDASMT
-206 GNITIVLENVYSHDS
+206 GDITIVLENVYSFDS

-231 TSDPMAPT
+231 VYDPTAPT
-239 MDTSIDV
+239 ADTSIDV
-246 TGDISITLKNSTIA
+246 TGDISITLKNSTIS

-268 EGDARPGHEASVTT
+268 TGDVRPSHEASSAT
-282 GNIRGDIT
+282 GNINGDIT

-298 VGTVFDTDE
+298 VGPNFASDE
-307 DDYFP
+307 GDYFP
-312 YSVLIGGSDVT
+312 YSALIGGGDAA

-347 GGGLMTES
+347 GGGLTTES

-390 TVFSDNEDAPVGGDA
+390 TVFTDNEDAPVGGDA

-660 INADEFTLE
+660 INANEFTLE

-723 GYLGFELAADEGTLE
+723 GNLGIELATDEGTLE

-770 DLTLARFSANSSY
+770 KLTLVRFSANSSY

-838 NFAMTVHDTGLLTI
+838 NFAMTVRDTGLLTI
-852 DTFVGVEG
+852 DTFVGAEG
-860 GHFTL
+860 GRFTL

-902 KADGTNVAE
+902 NADGTNAAE

-940 YADTATNVFKDTYKN
+940 YADTATNVFKDTYKD

-973 SVGISDINDGQIFEK
+973 SVDIGDINDGQIFEK
-988 TDVTAEADKQGSVVV
+988 TDVNAEAGAQGSVVV

-1012 KLGEGVEAVEVK
+1012 QLGEGVKSIKVTEGE
-1024 NGKTLTLVGSAD
+1024 TLTLVGSAD
-1036 GGELVAF
+1036 GGDLVTF
-1043 KGDKAPVLN
+1043 TGEAPTLN

-1060 SADNADVKGSITV
+1060 SANNANVKGSITA

-1096 VSGNTKLDA
+1096 VSGDTKLDA
-1105 GTTGK
+1105 GKAGK
-1110 LGVTTLTLKSDLA
+1110 LNVTDLKLANNVNVAGNVNVGKLTASKVADLN
-1123 VSGDVTVDELSAS
+1123 VESGR
-1136 EDSAV
+1136 
-1141 GISNGNLTVAKG
+1141 LTVADG
-1153 SLKKVA
+1153 SLKNVA

-1166 TAYAAANET
+1166 ITYAAANEI

-1183 TTFAFGGKTVE
+1183 TSFAFGGKTVE
-1194 GSITANANGIV
+1194 GSITANANSIV

-1226 STDTSAAFVAG
+1226 STDTAAAFVAG

-1260 NSVLVADITGMAEDD
+1260 NSVLVADITGMTAED

-1280 ESFSVAKESVAYLVG
+1280 DSFDVSKESVAYLVG

-1308 EKAADHWNTVK
+1308 DTSDKAADYWNTAETLK

-1329 DDEGKLTVANVNA
+1329 DEGKWTVANVNA

-1406 DRASDLRRVVRDE
+1406 DRTSDLRRVVRDE
-1419 ATAASTESRLW
+1419 AAATSTESRLW

-1458 LAVGAESMLGDWK
+1458 LAVGAESMLGGWK

-1500 FYGKKSIGAYDVF
+1500 FYGKKSIGAYDVL

-1550 TVDLGAVKFTPFVGA
+1550 TADLGAVKFTPFVGA

-1653 NLALTAETGDFA
+1653 NLALTAEAGDFA

>member
-1 MKFTLPRT
+1 MASGSVFAWNNITHYPVDSNWELTVKGSDYPGSNQADFVLSSASQPKDNTDAVIDLTFTDDLYDKVNAMDETMGKWGSLNEDQREDYWST
-9 HRNTELAA
+9 VSGLHFYGTDSATYTSLNIDLTANTTDASKGTYELAGIYL
-17 TAADGTR
+17 T
-24 RARLGCSGKKS
+24 
-35 LLSVATLSALA
+35 
-46 LLSGSASAYS
+46 
-56 LQYDGFGKLP
+56 
-66 DVQDP
+66 
-71 DANSHVTF
+71 
-79 IGANVVNNGPSYSN
+79 GANDLTVGPTN
-93 FKDRF
+93 
-98 GDHWADDSNPGKYNT
+98 GKYEGTTNISVTGNYDVPTSEDKPSSLVSGLISEAYGESGTSRVSFNT
-113 TGDVNLT
+113 RTTNITVSATGKHLLPAGVTMMNGSHLPVIEFHGDETTISAKSTAGNAIGIWLMQDDLMDDPNPEYRGVLNLQSAKTTISATGAEGADTLGIWATGDNTVN
-120 YTQDIFDNVLA
+120 
-131 DDSMAEPEYFDIF
+131 
-144 GAGLVY
+144 
-150 GSTGISADHDQ
+150 
-161 AKLDGNVSI
+161 
-170 LLKDIRLTEAD
+170 
-181 GSGKPGV
+181 
-188 SVFGAGGT
+188 
-196 QGAVGDASMT
+196 
-206 GNITIVLENVYSHDS
+206 
-221 DVSGGGETNG
+221 
-231 TSDPMAPT
+231 
-239 MDTSIDV
+239 
-246 TGDISITLKNSTIA
+246 
-260 YVTGGSSI
+260 
-268 EGDARPGHEASVTT
+268 
-282 GNIRGDIT
+282 
-290 INLVDSHL
+290 
-298 VGTVFDTDE
+298 
-307 DDYFP
+307 
-312 YSVLIGGSDVT
+312 
-323 DNGIADVTGTV
+323 
-334 SVNFANSDADFIL
+334 
-347 GGGLMTES
+347 
-355 DVNASG
+355 
-361 KSATV
+361 
-366 GGVRMTFDNSAVRE
+366 
-380 TLVAGGVTDF
+380 
-390 TVFSDNEDAPVGGDA
+390 VGGD
-405 RVKGDVNI
+405 
-413 VLKNGTTVNTV
+413 
-424 YMSGYGVGADVT
+424 
-436 GDSTLVIAD
+436 
-445 SSVKV
+445 
-450 TEGGVLY
+450 
-457 GQGKVVNNAYEGST
+457 
-471 QGTST
+471 
-476 LAFGL
+476 
-481 DDTAYVGDF
+481 
-490 SAAFRDFD
+490 
-498 VVTATKGSTVD
+498 
-509 LGTVDATKHG
+509 
-519 RIGADGR
+519 
-526 SALTFSGEGTF
+526 LT
-537 RADVDLAGAHDVTVA
+537 VTVA
-552 TAFEADRVSL
+552 GDNYALWFGSDAEARSESSGLADAFQAIANTESRVQRGNTTFRVFEDAS
-562 SQGATLTV
+562 ATISGQV
-570 DNTGALTTGV
+570 HFDKSAAI
-580 SKFNNDSELLLG
+580 LLG
-592 GNMTVNGTFTLLG
+592 GDMTVNGKFTLLG
-605 NIDGVEGADSK
+605 TIDGVEGTDSK

-678 EINGTKATLGNGAKL
+678 EINGTKATLGDGAKL

-723 GYLGFELAADEGTLE
+723 GNLGIELAADEGTLE

-743 LGAIGAESKELKQI
+743 LGAIGAESKALTQI
-757 RFVDEAENQSSNS
+757 RFADEAPNQSSNS
-770 DLTLARFSANSSY
+770 DLTLVRFSANSSY
-783 ALDDVTFAQQKEDR
+783 ALDDVTFAQTKEDR
-797 LSSLEVTGGAKL
+797 LSGLEVTDGAKL

-823 KEGGA
+823 KAGGT
-828 LEIDTLTSTG
+828 LSIDTLSSTG
-838 NFAMTVHDTGLLTI
+838 NFAMTVRDTGLLTI
-852 DTFVGVEG
+852 DTFVGAEG
-860 GHFTL
+860 GRFTL
-865 AEGTADIGSI
+865 AEGTADIASI

-887 GTLKTTTGQV
+887 GTLKTTTGQI

-902 KADGTNVAE
+902 NSDGTNVAE

-918 ADSLLFTEGG
+918 ADNLLFTEGG
-928 SLALS
+928 SLTLT

-940 YADTATNVFKDTYKN
+940 YADTATGVFKDTYKD
-955 GTIAFTGELVDAS
+955 GTIAFTGQLVDAS
-968 GNVEE
+968 GNIEE
-973 SVGISDINDGQIFEK
+973 SVDIGDIDDGQIFEK
-988 TDVTAEADKQGSVVV
+988 TDVNAEANAQGSVVV
-1003 DKTVGGRTL
+1003 DKTIGGRTL
-1012 KLGEGVEAVEVK
+1012 KLGEGVKSVEVK
-1024 NGKTLTLVGSAD
+1024 DGKTLTLVGSAD

-1043 KGDKAPVLN
+1043 EGDKAPVLN

-1060 SADNADVKGSITV
+1060 SADNADVKGSIATAV
-1073 AIDLSGE
+1073 NLSGE

-1085 KNGSFELADLT
+1085 KNGSFTLANVT
-1096 VSGNTKLDA
+1096 VSGNTNLDA
-1105 GTTGK
+1105 GKTGK
-1110 LGVTTLTLKSDLA
+1110 LNVTDLKLANNVNVAGNVNVGKLTASQAADLN
-1123 VSGDVTVDELSAS
+1123 VESGR
-1136 EDSAV
+1136 
-1141 GISNGNLTVAKG
+1141 LTVADG
-1153 SLKKVA
+1153 SLKNVA
-1159 VTVGTPA
+1159 VTVGAPA
-1166 TAYAAANET
+1166 AAAYAAANET

-1183 TTFAFGGKTVE
+1183 MSFAFGGKTVE
-1194 GSITANANGIV
+1194 GSITANANSVV

-1226 STDTSAAFVAG
+1226 STDTAAAFVAG
-1237 PVTVEKTGSLHVGAS
+1237 PVKVEETGSLHVGAS
-1252 NAQVAFGA
+1252 NAQVAFGEK
-1260 NSVLVADITGMAEDD
+1260 SVLVADITGMAEDD

-1280 ESFSVAKESVAYLVG
+1280 DSFSVAKESVAYLVG

-1308 EKAADHWNTVK
+1308 DDAAAYWNTAETLK

-1329 DDEGKLTVANVNA
+1329 DDEGKWTVANVNA

-1419 ATAASTESRLW
+1419 AAAASTESRLW

-1500 FYGKKSIGAYDVF
+1500 LYGKKAIGAYDVL

-1550 TVDLGAVKFTPFVGA
+1550 TVDLGAVKLTPFVGA

-1596 AELSAAFDTAGGMR
+1596 AELSAAFDTAGGIR

-1639 SYRFTFADDVKVRS
+1639 NYRFTFADDVKVRS
-1653 NLALTAETGDFA
+1653 NLALTAETGAFA
-1665 FGLKAGYEWGDEER
+1665 FGLKAGSEWGDEER

>member
-1 MKFTLPRT
+1 M
-9 HRNTELAA
+9 
-17 TAADGTR
+17 
-24 RARLGCSGKKS
+24 
-35 LLSVATLSALA
+35 
-46 LLSGSASAYS
+46 SGSASAYS

-93 FKDRF
+93 FKYRF

-120 YTQDIFDNVLA
+120 YTQDIFDTVLA

-312 YSVLIGGSDVT
+312 YSVLIGGGDAA

-334 SVNFANSDADFIL
+334 SVNFANSDTDFIL
-347 GGGLMTES
+347 GGGLTTES

-366 GGVRMTFDNSAVRE
+366 GDVRMTFDNSAVRE

-424 YMSGYGVGADVT
+424 YMSGYGVGADVE
-436 GDSTLVIAD
+436 GNSTLIIAD

-450 TEGGVLY
+450 AEGGVLY
-457 GQGKVVNNAYEGST
+457 GQGKVVEGGYEGST
-471 QGTST
+471 KGTST

-622 VLTQGGTIG
+622 VLTKGGTIG

-660 INADEFTLE
+660 INANEFTLE

-723 GYLGFELAADEGTLE
+723 GNLGFELATDEGTLE

-770 DLTLARFSANSSY
+770 GLTLVRFSANSSY

-823 KEGGA
+823 KEGSA

-838 NFAMTVHDTGLLTI
+838 NFAMTVCNTGLLTI
-852 DTFVGVEG
+852 DTFVGAEG

-897 FTIAL
+897 FKIAL
-902 KADGTNVAE
+902 NADGTNVAE

-928 SLALS
+928 SLVLS

-940 YADTATNVFKDTYKN
+940 YADTATNVFKDTYKD

-973 SVGISDINDGQIFEK
+973 SVGIDHINDGQIFEK
-988 TDVTAEADKQGSVVV
+988 TDVNAEAGAQGSVVV
-1003 DKTVGGRTL
+1003 DKTIGGRTL
-1012 KLGEGVEAVEVK
+1012 QLGEGVKSVEVTE
-1024 NGKTLTLVGSAD
+1024 GKTLTLVGSAN

-1052 VAGGLALG
+1052 VEGGLALG
-1060 SADNADVKGSITV
+1060 SAENADVKGSITA
-1073 AIDLSGE
+1073 AIDLSGK

-1085 KNGSFELADLT
+1085 KNGSFELAELT
-1096 VSGNTKLDA
+1096 VSDDTKLDA
-1105 GTTGK
+1105 GKAGK
-1110 LGVTTLTLKSDLA
+1110 LNVTDLKLANNVNVAGNVNVGKLTASKVADLN
-1123 VSGDVTVDELSAS
+1123 VESGR
-1136 EDSAV
+1136 
-1141 GISNGNLTVAKG
+1141 LTVADG
-1153 SLKKVA
+1153 SLKNVA

-1166 TAYAAANET
+1166 ITYAAANET
-1175 PAASSTDA
+1175 PVASSTDA
-1183 TTFAFGGKTVE
+1183 TSFAFGGKTVE

-1226 STDTSAAFVAG
+1226 STDTAAAFVAG

-1260 NSVLVADITGMAEDD
+1260 NSVLVADITGMTAED

-1280 ESFSVAKESVAYLVG
+1280 DSFDVSKESVAYLVG

-1308 EKAADHWNTVK
+1308 DKEADYWNRAETLK

-1329 DDEGKLTVANVNA
+1329 DDEGKWTVANVNA

-1419 ATAASTESRLW
+1419 AAAASTESRLW

-1500 FYGKKSIGAYDVF
+1500 FYGKKSIGAYDVL

-1550 TVDLGAVKFTPFVGA
+1550 TADLGAVKFTPFVGA

-1596 AELSAAFDTAGGMR
+1596 AELSAAFDTAGGIR

-1639 SYRFTFADDVKVRS
+1639 NYRFTFADDVKVRS
-1653 NLALTAETGDFA
+1653 NLTLTAETDAFA

>member
-1 MKFTLPRT
+1 MK
-9 HRNTELAA
+9 
-17 TAADGTR
+17 
-24 RARLGCSGKKS
+24 
-35 LLSVATLSALA
+35 
-46 LLSGSASAYS
+46 
-56 LQYDGFGKLP
+56 YDGFGAKVELGTSYY
-66 DVQDP
+66 DHTLV
-71 DANSHVTF
+71 
-79 IGANVVNNGPSYSN
+79 GANVVNNGYPESN
-93 FKDRF
+93 FTDRF
-98 GDHWADDSNPGKYNT
+98 GDHSDPSGSGKYNT

-120 YTQDIFDNVLA
+120 YTQNVFDNILA
-131 DDSMAEPEYFDIF
+131 DDTLSETEYFAII
-144 GAGLVY
+144 GAGLVF
-150 GSTGISADHDQ
+150 GSIGSSVDANQ

-188 SVFGAGGT
+188 SVFGAGGS

-206 GNITIVLENVYSHDS
+206 GDITIVLENVYSHDS
-221 DVSGGGETNG
+221 DVTGGGLTEGFGGDDTE
-231 TSDPMAPT
+231 DPDDQFAPT
-239 MDTSIDV
+239 MNTNVDV
-246 TGDISITLKNSTIA
+246 TGDIVITLKNSTIA

-268 EGDARPGHEASVTT
+268 EGDVRPGHENAVST
-282 GNIRGDIT
+282 GNINGDIT

-307 DDYFP
+307 GDYFP
-312 YSVLIGGSDVT
+312 YSALIGGSDVA

-334 SVNFANSDADFIL
+334 SINFANSDVDYIL
-347 GGGLMTES
+347 GGGLTT
-355 DVNASG
+355 DFKINASG

-390 TVFSDNEDAPVGGDA
+390 TVFTDNEDAPVGGDA

-413 VLKNGTTVNTV
+413 VLKNGTTVNMV
-424 YMSGYGVGADVT
+424 YMSGYGDGADVE
-436 GDSTLVIAD
+436 GNSTLVIAD

-450 TEGGVLY
+450 AESGVLY
-457 GQGKVVNNAYEGST
+457 GQGKVVESSYEGST
-471 QGTST
+471 KGTST

-498 VVTATKGSTVD
+498 IVTATKGSTVD

-519 RIGADGR
+519 RIGTNGR

-537 RADVDLAGAHDVTVA
+537 RADINLAGAHDVTIA
-552 TAFEADRVSL
+552 SAFEADRVSL
-562 SQGATLTV
+562 SQGSNLTVTGQTGTLTAGELKLDDGKLLV
-570 DNTGALTTGV
+570 TENGAL
-580 SKFNNDSELLLG
+580 S
-592 GNMTVNGTFTLLG
+592 
-605 NIDGVEGADSK
+605 
-616 TVLGNL
+616 
-622 VLTQGGTIG
+622 
-631 AASSAGSLDLTA
+631 
-643 NLAKL
+643 
-648 AVSGDLTAQNAT
+648 
-660 INADEFTLE
+660 
-669 NGTLDNLSA
+669 
-678 EINGTKATLGNGAKL
+678 
-693 VNKGGFHYDTIV
+693 
-705 LGAGS
+705 
-710 TYLEEED
+710 
-717 EFFDAE
+717 
-723 GYLGFELAADEGTLE
+723 
-738 FAGGK
+738 
-743 LGAIGAESKELKQI
+743 
-757 RFVDEAENQSSNS
+757 
-770 DLTLARFSANSSY
+770 
-783 ALDDVTFAQQKEDR
+783 
-797 LSSLEVTGGAKL
+797 
-809 DVKSFAAGNGQAFV
+809 
-823 KEGGA
+823 
-828 LEIDTLTSTG
+828 
-838 NFAMTVHDTGLLTI
+838 
-852 DTFVGVEG
+852 
-860 GHFTL
+860 
-865 AEGTADIGSI
+865 
-875 DLTKGVLEVGAN
+875 
-887 GTLKTTTGQV
+887 TTTGQI

-902 KADGTNVAE
+902 NADGTNAAE

-918 ADSLLFTEGG
+918 ADSLLFTESG

-940 YADTATNVFKDTYKN
+940 YADTATNVFKDTYKD

-973 SVGISDINDGQIFEK
+973 SVGIGHINDGQIFEK

-1096 VSGNTKLDA
+1096 VSGDTTLDA

-1110 LGVTTLTLKSDLA
+1110 LNVKDLKLANNVNVAGNVNVGKLTASQAADLN
-1123 VSGDVTVDELSAS
+1123 VESGR
-1136 EDSAV
+1136 
-1141 GISNGNLTVAKG
+1141 LTVADG
-1153 SLKKVA
+1153 SLKNVA

-1166 TAYAAANET
+1166 ITYAAANET

-1183 TTFAFGGKTVE
+1183 TSFAFGGKTVE

-1226 STDTSAAFVAG
+1226 STDTAAAFVAG

-1280 ESFSVAKESVAYLVG
+1280 DSFDVSKESVAYLVG

-1308 EKAADHWNTVK
+1308 EKEADYWNTAETLK
-1319 SGSAMLEVAF
+1319 SGSAMLEVAV
-1329 DDEGKLTVANVNA
+1329 DDEGKWTVANVNA

-1448 ALDVETDAYG
+1448 ALDVETDTYG
-1458 LAVGAESMLGDWK
+1458 LAVGAESMLGGWK

-1500 FYGKKSIGAYDVF
+1500 FYGKKSIGAYDVL

>member
-1 MKFTLPRT
+1 MASGSVFAWNNITHYPVDSNWELTVKGPDYPGSTQADFVLSSASQPQDNTDAVIDLTFTDDLYDKVNAMDETMGKWGSLNEDQREDYWST
-9 HRNTELAA
+9 VSGLHLTETETAAYTSLDIDLTANTTNASEGAYELAGIYL
-17 TAADGTR
+17 T
-24 RARLGCSGKKS
+24 
-35 LLSVATLSALA
+35 
-46 LLSGSASAYS
+46 
-56 LQYDGFGKLP
+56 
-66 DVQDP
+66 
-71 DANSHVTF
+71 
-79 IGANVVNNGPSYSN
+79 GANNLTIGPANGEYEGTTNISVTGNYNVPTSEDKPSSLVAGLISEAYGESGTSRVSFN
-93 FKDRF
+93 TRATNITVSATGSHLLPTGVTMMNGSHLPVIEFH
-98 GDHWADDSNPGKYNT
+98 GDETTISVKSATGNAMGMWLMQDDLMDDPNPEYRGVLNLQSAKTTISVEGADTLGIWA
-113 TGDVNLT
+113 TGDNTVNVGGDLQVT
-120 YTQDIFDNVLA
+120 VAGDNYALWFGSEDEVRDESSGLA
-131 DDSMAEPEYFDIF
+131 EAF
-144 GAGLVY
+144 
-150 GSTGISADHDQ
+150 Q
-161 AKLDGNVSI
+161 AI
-170 LLKDIRLTEAD
+170 
-181 GSGKPGV
+181 
-188 SVFGAGGT
+188 
-196 QGAVGDASMT
+196 
-206 GNITIVLENVYSHDS
+206 
-221 DVSGGGETNG
+221 
-231 TSDPMAPT
+231 
-239 MDTSIDV
+239 
-246 TGDISITLKNSTIA
+246 
-260 YVTGGSSI
+260 
-268 EGDARPGHEASVTT
+268 
-282 GNIRGDIT
+282 
-290 INLVDSHL
+290 
-298 VGTVFDTDE
+298 
-307 DDYFP
+307 
-312 YSVLIGGSDVT
+312 
-323 DNGIADVTGTV
+323 
-334 SVNFANSDADFIL
+334 ANSDSREQRGNTTFRVFE
-347 GGGLMTES
+347 G
-355 DVNASG
+355 ASATLNG
-361 KSATV
+361 KVHFDKSA
-366 GGVRMTFDNSAVRE
+366 A
-380 TLVAGGVTDF
+380 
-390 TVFSDNEDAPVGGDA
+390 
-405 RVKGDVNI
+405 I
-413 VLKNGTTVNTV
+413 
-424 YMSGYGVGADVT
+424 
-436 GDSTLVIAD
+436 
-445 SSVKV
+445 
-450 TEGGVLY
+450 
-457 GQGKVVNNAYEGST
+457 
-471 QGTST
+471 
-476 LAFGL
+476 
-481 DDTAYVGDF
+481 
-490 SAAFRDFD
+490 
-498 VVTATKGSTVD
+498 
-509 LGTVDATKHG
+509 
-519 RIGADGR
+519 
-526 SALTFSGEGTF
+526 
-537 RADVDLAGAHDVTVA
+537 
-552 TAFEADRVSL
+552 
-562 SQGATLTV
+562 
-570 DNTGALTTGV
+570 
-580 SKFNNDSELLLG
+580 LLG
-592 GNMTVNGTFTLLG
+592 GDMTVNGTFTLLG
-605 NIDGVEGADSK
+605 NIDGVEGTDSK

-717 EFFDAE
+717 EFFDAK
-723 GYLGFELAADEGTLE
+723 GNLGFELAADEGTLE

-743 LGAIGAESKELKQI
+743 LGAIDAESKELKQI

-770 DLTLARFSANSSY
+770 NLTLVRFSANSSY
-783 ALDDVTFAQQKEDR
+783 DLDDVTFAQQKEDR

-838 NFAMTVHDTGLLTI
+838 NFAMTVRDTGLLTI
-852 DTFVGVEG
+852 DTFVGAEG

-887 GTLKTTTGQV
+887 GTLKTTTGQI

-902 KADGTNVAE
+902 NADGTNAAE

-918 ADSLLFTEGG
+918 ADSLLFTESG

-973 SVGISDINDGQIFEK
+973 SVDIGHINDGQIFEK

-1012 KLGEGVEAVEVK
+1012 QLGEGVKSVEVK
-1024 NGKTLTLVGSAD
+1024 DGKTLTLVGSAD
-1036 GGELVAF
+1036 GGNLVTF
-1043 KGDKAPVLN
+1043 TGEAPTLN

-1060 SADNADVKGSITV
+1060 SADNANVKGSITA
-1073 AIDLSGE
+1073 AIDLSGK

-1096 VSGNTKLDA
+1096 VSGDTKLDA
-1105 GTTGK
+1105 GKAGK
-1110 LGVTTLTLKSDLA
+1110 LNVTDLKLANNVNVAGNVNVGKLTASKVADLN
-1123 VSGDVTVDELSAS
+1123 VESGR
-1136 EDSAV
+1136 
-1141 GISNGNLTVAKG
+1141 LTVADG
-1153 SLKKVA
+1153 SLKNVA

-1166 TAYAAANET
+1166 ITYAAANET

-1183 TTFAFGGKTVE
+1183 TSFAFGGKTVE

-1226 STDTSAAFVAG
+1226 STDTAAAFVAG
-1237 PVTVEKTGSLHVGAS
+1237 PVTVTGSLLVGTADGT
-1252 NAQVAFGA
+1252 NAKVAFGQ
-1260 NSVLVADITGMAEDD
+1260 NSVLVADITGMTAED

-1280 ESFSVAKESVAYLVG
+1280 DSFDVSKESVAYLVG

-1308 EKAADHWNTVK
+1308 DTSDKAADYWNTAETLK

-1329 DDEGKLTVANVNA
+1329 DEGKWTVANVNA

-1419 ATAASTESRLW
+1419 AAAASTESRLW

-1495 FYGLS
+1495 FYGFS
-1500 FYGKKSIGAYDVF
+1500 FYGKKSIGAYDVL

-1550 TVDLGAVKFTPFVGA
+1550 TADLGAVKFTPFVGA

>member
-1 MKFTLPRT
+1 MS
-9 HRNTELAA
+9 N
-17 TAADGTR
+17 
-24 RARLGCSGKKS
+24 
-35 LLSVATLSALA
+35 
-46 LLSGSASAYS
+46 SASAALS
-56 LQYDGFGKLP
+56 LQYDGFGATPELGIRH
-66 DVQDP
+66 
-71 DANSHVTF
+71 AHTF
-79 IGANVVNNGPSYSN
+79 VGANVVNNGPYYSN
-93 FKDRF
+93 FVDRF
-98 GDHWADDSNPGKYNT
+98 GDHSADPSNPGKYNT

-120 YTQDIFDNVLA
+120 YTQSVFDKIIA
-131 DDSMAEPEYFDIF
+131 DDTLPEPEYFDIF
-144 GAGLVY
+144 GAGLVF
-150 GSTGISADHDQ
+150 GSHGSEVGANQ

-181 GSGKPGV
+181 GSGKPGF
-188 SVFGAGGT
+188 SVFGAGGMRGT
-196 QGAVGDASMT
+196 VGDASMT
-206 GNITIVLENVYSHDS
+206 GDITIVLENVYSFDS

-231 TSDPMAPT
+231 VDNPTAPT
-239 MDTSIDV
+239 ADTSIDV
-246 TGDISITLKNSTIA
+246 TGDIAITLKNSTIS

-268 EGDARPGHEASVTT
+268 TGDVRPGHEASSAT
-282 GNIRGDIT
+282 GNINGDIT

-298 VGTVFDTDE
+298 VGVVFDTE
-307 DDYFP
+307 EEDYFP
-312 YSVLIGGSDVT
+312 YSALIGGSDVE
-323 DNGIADVTGTV
+323 DNGIANVTGTV
-334 SVNFANSDADFIL
+334 NINFANSDVDYLL
-347 GGGLMTES
+347 GGSLTTDFG
-355 DVNASG
+355 VNTTG

-366 GGVRMTFDNSAVRE
+366 GGVRMTFDNSVVRQ

-390 TVFSDNEDAPVGGDA
+390 TVFTDNEDAPVGGDA

-413 VLKNGTTVNTV
+413 VLKNGSTVNTV
-424 YMSGYGVGADVT
+424 YMSGYGDGADVE
-436 GDSTLVIAD
+436 GNSTLVIAD
-445 SSVKV
+445 SSVAV
-450 TEGGVLY
+450 AEGGVLY
-457 GQGKVVNNAYEGST
+457 GQGKVVENGYEGST
-471 QGTST
+471 KGTST

-481 DDTAYVGDF
+481 DNTAYVGNF
-490 SAAFRDFD
+490 SATFQDFD

-519 RIGADGR
+519 RIGTNGR

-537 RADVDLAGAHDVTVA
+537 RADINLAGAHDVTIA
-552 TAFEADRVSL
+552 SAFEADRVSL
-562 SQGATLTV
+562 SQGSNLTVTGRTGTLTA
-570 DNTGALTTGV
+570 G
-580 SKFNNDSELLLG
+580 ELKLG
-592 GNMTVNGTFTLLG
+592 
-605 NIDGVEGADSK
+605 
-616 TVLGNL
+616 
-622 VLTQGGTIG
+622 
-631 AASSAGSLDLTA
+631 
-643 NLAKL
+643 
-648 AVSGDLTAQNAT
+648 
-660 INADEFTLE
+660 
-669 NGTLDNLSA
+669 
-678 EINGTKATLGNGAKL
+678 
-693 VNKGGFHYDTIV
+693 
-705 LGAGS
+705 
-710 TYLEEED
+710 
-717 EFFDAE
+717 
-723 GYLGFELAADEGTLE
+723 
-738 FAGGK
+738 GGK
-743 LGAIGAESKELKQI
+743 LL
-757 RFVDEAENQSSNS
+757 VTEN
-770 DLTLARFSANSSY
+770 
-783 ALDDVTFAQQKEDR
+783 
-797 LSSLEVTGGAKL
+797 
-809 DVKSFAAGNGQAFV
+809 
-823 KEGGA
+823 GA
-828 LEIDTLTSTG
+828 LS
-838 NFAMTVHDTGLLTI
+838 
-852 DTFVGVEG
+852 
-860 GHFTL
+860 
-865 AEGTADIGSI
+865 
-875 DLTKGVLEVGAN
+875 
-887 GTLKTTTGQV
+887 TTTGQI
-897 FTIAL
+897 FTVAL
-902 KADGTNVAE
+902 NADGTNAAE

-933 DAKYNRD
+933 DKKYNRD
-940 YADTATNVFKDTYKN
+940 YADTATNVFKDTYKD

-968 GNVEE
+968 GSVEE
-973 SVGISDINDGQIFEK
+973 SVDIGGINDGQIFEK

-1003 DKTVGGRTL
+1003 DKTIGGRTL
-1012 KLGEGVEAVEVK
+1012 QLGEGVKSVEVTE
-1024 NGKTLTLVGSAD
+1024 GETLTLVGSAD
-1036 GGELVAF
+1036 GGDLVTF
-1043 KGDKAPVLN
+1043 TGEAPTLN

-1060 SADNADVKGSITV
+1060 SADNADVKGSITA

-1096 VSGNTKLDA
+1096 VSGDTKLYT
-1105 GTTGK
+1105 GTGGK
-1110 LGVTTLTLKSDLA
+1110 LGVTKLTLKSDLS
-1123 VSGDVTVDELSAS
+1123 VSGDVTVDTFSAS
-1136 EDSAV
+1136 EASAV
-1141 GISNGNLTVAKG
+1141 GISNGNLAIAKG
-1153 SLKKVA
+1153 SLKNVA
-1159 VTVGTPA
+1159 VTVGAPA
-1166 TAYAAANET
+1166 AAAYAAANET
-1175 PAASSTDA
+1175 PVASSTDA
-1183 TTFAFGGKTVE
+1183 TSFAFGGKTVD
-1194 GSITANANGIV
+1194 GSITANANSVV

-1226 STDTSAAFVAG
+1226 STDTAAAFVAG
-1237 PVTVEKTGSLHVGAS
+1237 PVTIAETGSLLVGAADGT
-1252 NAQVAFGA
+1252 NAAVAFGA
-1260 NSVLVADITGMAEDD
+1260 KSVLVADISGMAAND

-1280 ESFSVAKESVAYLVG
+1280 DTFDVAKESVAYLVG

-1308 EKAADHWNTVK
+1308 DDAAAYWNTAETLK

-1329 DDEGKLTVANVNA
+1329 DDEGKWTVANVNA

-1391 AMNPGGSLAVFTTAY
+1391 AMNPGGSLAVFTTAF

-1419 ATAASTESRLW
+1419 AAAASTESRLW

-1500 FYGKKSIGAYDVF
+1500 FYGKKSIGAYDVL

-1550 TVDLGAVKFTPFVGA
+1550 TADLGAVKLTPFVGA

-1653 NLALTAETGDFA
+1653 NLALTAEAGDFA
-1665 FGLKAGYEWGDEER
+1665 FGLKAGFEWGDEER

>member
-1 MKFTLPRT
+1 MASGSVFAWNNITHYPVDSNWELTVKGPDYPGSTQADFVLSSASQPQDNTDAVIDLTFTDDLYDKVNAMDETMGKWGSLNEDQREDYWST
-9 HRNTELAA
+9 VSGLHLTETETAAYTSLDIDLTANTTNASEGAYELAGIYL
-17 TAADGTR
+17 T
-24 RARLGCSGKKS
+24 
-35 LLSVATLSALA
+35 
-46 LLSGSASAYS
+46 
-56 LQYDGFGKLP
+56 
-66 DVQDP
+66 
-71 DANSHVTF
+71 
-79 IGANVVNNGPSYSN
+79 GANNLTIGPANGEYEGTTNISVTGNYNVPTSEDKPSSLVAGLISEAYGESGTSRVSFN
-93 FKDRF
+93 TRATNITVSATGSHLLPTGVTMMNGSHLPVIEFH
-98 GDHWADDSNPGKYNT
+98 GDETTISVKSATGNAMGMWLMQDDLMDDPNPEYRGVLNLQSAKTTISVEGADTLGIWA
-113 TGDVNLT
+113 TGDNTVNVGGDLQVT
-120 YTQDIFDNVLA
+120 VAGDNYALWFGSEEEVRDESSGLA
-131 DDSMAEPEYFDIF
+131 EAF
-144 GAGLVY
+144 
-150 GSTGISADHDQ
+150 Q
-161 AKLDGNVSI
+161 AI
-170 LLKDIRLTEAD
+170 
-181 GSGKPGV
+181 
-188 SVFGAGGT
+188 
-196 QGAVGDASMT
+196 
-206 GNITIVLENVYSHDS
+206 
-221 DVSGGGETNG
+221 
-231 TSDPMAPT
+231 
-239 MDTSIDV
+239 
-246 TGDISITLKNSTIA
+246 
-260 YVTGGSSI
+260 
-268 EGDARPGHEASVTT
+268 
-282 GNIRGDIT
+282 
-290 INLVDSHL
+290 
-298 VGTVFDTDE
+298 
-307 DDYFP
+307 
-312 YSVLIGGSDVT
+312 
-323 DNGIADVTGTV
+323 
-334 SVNFANSDADFIL
+334 ANSDSREQRGNTTFRVFE
-347 GGGLMTES
+347 G
-355 DVNASG
+355 ASATLNG
-361 KSATV
+361 KVHFDKSA
-366 GGVRMTFDNSAVRE
+366 A
-380 TLVAGGVTDF
+380 
-390 TVFSDNEDAPVGGDA
+390 
-405 RVKGDVNI
+405 I
-413 VLKNGTTVNTV
+413 
-424 YMSGYGVGADVT
+424 
-436 GDSTLVIAD
+436 
-445 SSVKV
+445 
-450 TEGGVLY
+450 
-457 GQGKVVNNAYEGST
+457 
-471 QGTST
+471 
-476 LAFGL
+476 
-481 DDTAYVGDF
+481 
-490 SAAFRDFD
+490 
-498 VVTATKGSTVD
+498 
-509 LGTVDATKHG
+509 
-519 RIGADGR
+519 
-526 SALTFSGEGTF
+526 
-537 RADVDLAGAHDVTVA
+537 
-552 TAFEADRVSL
+552 
-562 SQGATLTV
+562 
-570 DNTGALTTGV
+570 
-580 SKFNNDSELLLG
+580 LLG
-592 GNMTVNGTFTLLG
+592 GDMTVNGTFTLLG
-605 NIDGVEGADSK
+605 TIDGVEGTDSK

-622 VLTQGGTIG
+622 VLTKGGTIG

-723 GYLGFELAADEGTLE
+723 GNLGFELAADEGTLE

-743 LGAIGAESKELKQI
+743 LGAIDAESKELKQI

-770 DLTLARFSANSSY
+770 DLTVVRFSANSSY

-823 KEGGA
+823 KEGGV

-838 NFAMTVHDTGLLTI
+838 NFAMTVRDTGLLTI
-852 DTFVGVEG
+852 DTFVGAEG

-897 FTIAL
+897 FKIAL
-902 KADGTNVAE
+902 NADGTNVAE

-928 SLALS
+928 SLVLS

-940 YADTATNVFKDTYKN
+940 YADTATNVFKDTYKD

-968 GNVEE
+968 GNVEKP
-973 SVGISDINDGQIFEK
+973 VDIGDIKDGQIFEK
-988 TDVTAEADKQGSVVV
+988 TDVKAEADKQGSVVV

-1012 KLGEGVEAVEVK
+1012 KLGEGVETVEVK

-1096 VSGNTKLDA
+1096 VSGDTKLDA

-1110 LGVTTLTLKSDLA
+1110 LNVKDLKLANNVNVAGNVNVGKLTASQAADLN
-1123 VSGDVTVDELSAS
+1123 VESGR
-1136 EDSAV
+1136 
-1141 GISNGNLTVAKG
+1141 LTVADG
-1153 SLKKVA
+1153 SLENVA
-1159 VTVGTPA
+1159 VTVSTPKTA
-1166 TAYAAANET
+1166 TFAAANET

-1183 TTFAFGGKTVE
+1183 TSFAFGGKTVE

-1226 STDTSAAFVAG
+1226 STDTAAAFVAG
-1237 PVTVEKTGSLHVGAS
+1237 PVTVTGSLLVGTADGT
-1252 NAQVAFGA
+1252 NAVAFGQ
-1260 NSVLVADITGMAEDD
+1260 NSVLVADITGMTAED

-1280 ESFSVAKESVAYLVG
+1280 DSFDVSKESVAYLVG

-1308 EKAADHWNTVK
+1308 DKEADYWNTAETLK
-1319 SGSAMLEVAF
+1319 SGSAMLEVAV
-1329 DDEGKLTVANVNA
+1329 DDEGKWTVANVNA

-1419 ATAASTESRLW
+1419 AAAASTESRLW

-1458 LAVGAESMLGDWK
+1458 LAVGAESMLGGWK

-1500 FYGKKSIGAYDVF
+1500 FYGKKSIGAYDVL

-1550 TVDLGAVKFTPFVGA
+1550 TADLGAVKFTPFVGA

-1653 NLALTAETGDFA
+1653 NLALTAEAGDFA

>member
-1 MKFTLPRT
+1 MASGSVFAWNNITHYPVDSNWELTVKGPDYPGSTQADFVLSSASQPKDNTDAVIDLTFTDDLYDKVNAMDETMGKWGNLNEDQREDYWST
-9 HRNTELAA
+9 VSGLHMTETEAAAYTSLDIDLTANTTDASEGAYELAGIYL
-17 TAADGTR
+17 T
-24 RARLGCSGKKS
+24 
-35 LLSVATLSALA
+35 
-46 LLSGSASAYS
+46 
-56 LQYDGFGKLP
+56 
-66 DVQDP
+66 
-71 DANSHVTF
+71 
-79 IGANVVNNGPSYSN
+79 GANNLTIGPANGEYEGTTNISVTGNYDVPTSEDKPSSLVAGLISEAYGESGTSRVSFNTRTTNITVSATGSHLLPTGVTMMNGSHLPVIEFHGDETTISVKSATGNAMGMWLMQDDLMDDPNPEYRGVLNLQSAKTTISVEGADTLGIWATGDNTVNVG
-93 FKDRF
+93 
-98 GDHWADDSNPGKYNT
+98 GDLQVTVADDNYALWFGSEDEVRDESSG
-113 TGDVNLT
+113 
-120 YTQDIFDNVLA
+120 LA
-131 DDSMAEPEYFDIF
+131 EAF
-144 GAGLVY
+144 
-150 GSTGISADHDQ
+150 Q
-161 AKLDGNVSI
+161 AI
-170 LLKDIRLTEAD
+170 
-181 GSGKPGV
+181 
-188 SVFGAGGT
+188 
-196 QGAVGDASMT
+196 
-206 GNITIVLENVYSHDS
+206 
-221 DVSGGGETNG
+221 
-231 TSDPMAPT
+231 
-239 MDTSIDV
+239 
-246 TGDISITLKNSTIA
+246 
-260 YVTGGSSI
+260 
-268 EGDARPGHEASVTT
+268 
-282 GNIRGDIT
+282 
-290 INLVDSHL
+290 
-298 VGTVFDTDE
+298 
-307 DDYFP
+307 
-312 YSVLIGGSDVT
+312 
-323 DNGIADVTGTV
+323 
-334 SVNFANSDADFIL
+334 ANSDSREQRGNTTFRVFE
-347 GGGLMTES
+347 G
-355 DVNASG
+355 ASATLNG
-361 KSATV
+361 KVHFDKSA
-366 GGVRMTFDNSAVRE
+366 A
-380 TLVAGGVTDF
+380 
-390 TVFSDNEDAPVGGDA
+390 
-405 RVKGDVNI
+405 I
-413 VLKNGTTVNTV
+413 
-424 YMSGYGVGADVT
+424 
-436 GDSTLVIAD
+436 
-445 SSVKV
+445 
-450 TEGGVLY
+450 
-457 GQGKVVNNAYEGST
+457 
-471 QGTST
+471 
-476 LAFGL
+476 
-481 DDTAYVGDF
+481 
-490 SAAFRDFD
+490 
-498 VVTATKGSTVD
+498 
-509 LGTVDATKHG
+509 
-519 RIGADGR
+519 
-526 SALTFSGEGTF
+526 
-537 RADVDLAGAHDVTVA
+537 
-552 TAFEADRVSL
+552 
-562 SQGATLTV
+562 
-570 DNTGALTTGV
+570 
-580 SKFNNDSELLLG
+580 LLG
-592 GNMTVNGTFTLLG
+592 GDMTVNGTFTLLG
-605 NIDGVEGADSK
+605 TIDGVEGTDSK

-622 VLTQGGTIG
+622 VLTKGGTIG

-660 INADEFTLE
+660 INANEFTLE

-723 GYLGFELAADEGTLE
+723 GKLGFELAADEGTLE

-743 LGAIGAESKELKQI
+743 LGAIDAESKALTQI

-770 DLTLARFSANSSY
+770 KLTLVRFSANSSY

-823 KEGGA
+823 KDGGA

-838 NFAMTVHDTGLLTI
+838 NFAMTVRDTGLLTI
-852 DTFVGVEG
+852 DTFVGAEG

-902 KADGTNVAE
+902 NADGTNVAE

-918 ADSLLFTEGG
+918 ADSLLFTEDG

-940 YADTATNVFKDTYKN
+940 YADTATNVFKYTYKD

-973 SVGISDINDGQIFEK
+973 SVDIGDINNGQIFEK
-988 TDVTAEADKQGSVVV
+988 TDVNAEAGAQGSVVV
-1003 DKTVGGRTL
+1003 NKTIGGRTL
-1012 KLGEGVEAVEVK
+1012 QLGEGVKSVEVTE
-1024 NGKTLTLVGSAD
+1024 GKTLTLVGSAN

-1060 SADNADVKGSITV
+1060 SAVNADLKGSITA
-1073 AIDLSGE
+1073 AIYLSGK

-1096 VSGNTKLDA
+1096 VSGDTKLDA
-1105 GTTGK
+1105 GKAGK
-1110 LGVTTLTLKSDLA
+1110 LNVTDLKLANNVNVAGNVNVGKLTASKVADLN
-1123 VSGDVTVDELSAS
+1123 VESGR
-1136 EDSAV
+1136 
-1141 GISNGNLTVAKG
+1141 LTVADG
-1153 SLKKVA
+1153 SLKNVA

-1166 TAYAAANET
+1166 ITYAAANET

-1183 TTFAFGGKTVE
+1183 TSFAFGGKTVE
-1194 GSITANANGIV
+1194 GSITANANGVV

-1226 STDTSAAFVAG
+1226 STNTAAAFVAG

-1260 NSVLVADITGMAEDD
+1260 NSVLVADITGMTAED

-1308 EKAADHWNTVK
+1308 DTSDKAADYWNTAETLK
-1319 SGSAMLEVAF
+1319 SGSAMLEVAV
-1329 DDEGKLTVANVNA
+1329 DDEGKWTVANVNA

-1419 ATAASTESRLW
+1419 AAAASTESRLW

-1495 FYGLS
+1495 FYGFS
-1500 FYGKKSIGAYDVF
+1500 FYGKKSIGAYDVL

-1550 TVDLGAVKFTPFVGA
+1550 TADLGAVKFTPFVGA

-1679 GATTFSLNAAYRF
+1679 GSTTFSLNAAYRF

>member
-1 MKFTLPRT
+1 M
-9 HRNTELAA
+9 
-17 TAADGTR
+17 
-24 RARLGCSGKKS
+24 SS
-35 LLSVATLSALA
+35 
-46 LLSGSASAYS
+46 SASAALS
-56 LQYDGFGKLP
+56 LQYDGFGATPELGI
-66 DVQDP
+66 
-71 DANSHVTF
+71 SHAHTF
-79 IGANVVNNGPSYSN
+79 VGANVVNNGPYYSN
-93 FKDRF
+93 FVDRF
-98 GDHWADDSNPGKYNT
+98 GDHSADPSNPGKYNT

-120 YTQDIFDNVLA
+120 YTQSVFDNILE
-131 DDSMAEPEYFDIF
+131 DDTLPKPTYFDIF
-144 GAGLVY
+144 GAGLVF
-150 GSTGISADHDQ
+150 GSLGSEVGANQ

-181 GSGKPGV
+181 GSGKPAF
-188 SVFGAGGT
+188 SVFGAGGMRGT
-196 QGAVGDASMT
+196 VGDASMT
-206 GNITIVLENVYSHDS
+206 GDITIVLENVYSFDS

-231 TSDPMAPT
+231 VYDPTAPT
-239 MDTSIDV
+239 ADTSIDV
-246 TGDISITLKNSTIA
+246 TGDISITLKNSTIS

-268 EGDARPGHEASVTT
+268 TGDVRPSHEASSAT
-282 GNIRGDIT
+282 GNINGDIT

-298 VGTVFDTDE
+298 VGPHFASDGG
-307 DDYFP
+307 DYFP
-312 YSVLIGGSDVT
+312 YSALIGGGDAA

-334 SVNFANSDADFIL
+334 SVNFANSDTDFIL
-347 GGGLMTES
+347 GGGLTTES

-390 TVFSDNEDAPVGGDA
+390 TVFTDNEDAPVGGDA

-413 VLKNGTTVNTV
+413 VLKNGSTVNTV
-424 YMSGYGVGADVT
+424 YMSGYGVGADVE
-436 GDSTLVIAD
+436 GNSTLVIAD

-605 NIDGVEGADSK
+605 NIDGIEGADSK

-660 INADEFTLE
+660 INANEFTLE

-723 GYLGFELAADEGTLE
+723 GNLGFELATDEGTLE

-743 LGAIGAESKELKQI
+743 LGAIDAESKELKQI

-770 DLTLARFSANSSY
+770 NLTLVRFSANSSY

-838 NFAMTVHDTGLLTI
+838 NFAMTVRDTGLLTI
-852 DTFVGVEG
+852 DTFVGAEG

-902 KADGTNVAE
+902 NADGTNVAE

-940 YADTATNVFKDTYKN
+940 YADTATNVFKDTYKD
-955 GTIAFTGELVDAS
+955 GMIAFTGELVDAS

-973 SVGISDINDGQIFEK
+973 SVDIGDINDGQIFEK
-988 TDVTAEADKQGSVVV
+988 TDVNAEAGAQGSVVV
-1003 DKTVGGRTL
+1003 DKTIGGRTL
-1012 KLGEGVEAVEVK
+1012 QLGEGVKSVEVK
-1024 NGKTLTLVGSAD
+1024 DGKTLTLVGSVD
-1036 GGELVAF
+1036 GGNLVTF
-1043 KGDKAPVLN
+1043 TGEAPTLN

-1060 SADNADVKGSITV
+1060 SADNADVKGSITA
-1073 AIDLSGE
+1073 AIDLSGK

-1105 GTTGK
+1105 GTAGK

-1136 EDSAV
+1136 EDASEDLAV

-1153 SLKKVA
+1153 SLKNVA
-1159 VTVGTPA
+1159 VTVGTPKTA
-1166 TAYAAANET
+1166 TFAAANET

-1183 TTFAFGGKTVE
+1183 TSFAFGGKTVE
-1194 GSITANANGIV
+1194 GSITANANGVV

-1226 STDTSAAFVAG
+1226 STDTAAAFVAG

-1280 ESFSVAKESVAYLVG
+1280 DSFSVAEESVAYLVG

-1308 EKAADHWNTVK
+1308 DKEADYWNTAETLK
-1319 SGSAMLEVAF
+1319 SGSAMLEVAV
-1329 DDEGKLTVANVNA
+1329 DDEGKWTVANVNA

-1419 ATAASTESRLW
+1419 AAAASTESRLW

-1458 LAVGAESMLGDWK
+1458 LAVGAESMLGGWK

-1500 FYGKKSIGAYDVF
+1500 FYGKKSIGAYDVL

-1526 VNGVADLTTDTTTSV
+1526 VNGVAGLTTDTTTSV

-1550 TVDLGAVKFTPFVGA
+1550 TADLGAVKFTPFVGA

>member
-1 MKFTLPRT
+1 MASGSVFAWNNITHYPVDSNWELTVKGPDYPGSTQADFVLSSASQPKDNTDAVIDLTFTDDLYDKVNAMDETMGKWGNLNEDQREDYWST
-9 HRNTELAA
+9 VSGLHMTETEAAAYTSLDIDLTANTTDASEGAYELAGIYL
-17 TAADGTR
+17 T
-24 RARLGCSGKKS
+24 
-35 LLSVATLSALA
+35 
-46 LLSGSASAYS
+46 
-56 LQYDGFGKLP
+56 
-66 DVQDP
+66 
-71 DANSHVTF
+71 
-79 IGANVVNNGPSYSN
+79 GANNLTIGPANGEYEGTTNISVTGNYDVPTSEDKPSSLVAGLISEAYGESGTSRVSFNTRATNITVSATGSHLLPTGVTMMNGSHLPVIEFHGDETTISVKSATGNAMGMWLMQDDLMDDPNPEYRGVLNLQSAKTTISVEGADTLGIWATGDNTVNVG
-93 FKDRF
+93 
-98 GDHWADDSNPGKYNT
+98 GDLQVTVADDNYALWFGSEDEVRDESSG
-113 TGDVNLT
+113 
-120 YTQDIFDNVLA
+120 LA
-131 DDSMAEPEYFDIF
+131 EAF
-144 GAGLVY
+144 
-150 GSTGISADHDQ
+150 Q
-161 AKLDGNVSI
+161 AI
-170 LLKDIRLTEAD
+170 
-181 GSGKPGV
+181 
-188 SVFGAGGT
+188 
-196 QGAVGDASMT
+196 
-206 GNITIVLENVYSHDS
+206 
-221 DVSGGGETNG
+221 
-231 TSDPMAPT
+231 
-239 MDTSIDV
+239 
-246 TGDISITLKNSTIA
+246 
-260 YVTGGSSI
+260 
-268 EGDARPGHEASVTT
+268 
-282 GNIRGDIT
+282 
-290 INLVDSHL
+290 
-298 VGTVFDTDE
+298 
-307 DDYFP
+307 
-312 YSVLIGGSDVT
+312 
-323 DNGIADVTGTV
+323 
-334 SVNFANSDADFIL
+334 ANSDSREQRGNTTFRVFE
-347 GGGLMTES
+347 G
-355 DVNASG
+355 ASATLNG
-361 KSATV
+361 KVHFDKSA
-366 GGVRMTFDNSAVRE
+366 A
-380 TLVAGGVTDF
+380 
-390 TVFSDNEDAPVGGDA
+390 
-405 RVKGDVNI
+405 I
-413 VLKNGTTVNTV
+413 
-424 YMSGYGVGADVT
+424 
-436 GDSTLVIAD
+436 
-445 SSVKV
+445 
-450 TEGGVLY
+450 
-457 GQGKVVNNAYEGST
+457 
-471 QGTST
+471 
-476 LAFGL
+476 
-481 DDTAYVGDF
+481 
-490 SAAFRDFD
+490 
-498 VVTATKGSTVD
+498 
-509 LGTVDATKHG
+509 
-519 RIGADGR
+519 
-526 SALTFSGEGTF
+526 
-537 RADVDLAGAHDVTVA
+537 
-552 TAFEADRVSL
+552 
-562 SQGATLTV
+562 
-570 DNTGALTTGV
+570 
-580 SKFNNDSELLLG
+580 LLG
-592 GNMTVNGTFTLLG
+592 GDMTVNGTFTLLG
-605 NIDGVEGADSK
+605 TIDGVEGTDSK

-622 VLTQGGTIG
+622 VLTKGGTIG

-723 GYLGFELAADEGTLE
+723 GNLGFELAADEGTLE

-770 DLTLARFSANSSY
+770 NLTLVRFSANSSY
-783 ALDDVTFAQQKEDR
+783 DLDDVTFAQQKEDR

-838 NFAMTVHDTGLLTI
+838 NFAMTVRDTGLLTI
-852 DTFVGVEG
+852 DTFVGAEG

-902 KADGTNVAE
+902 NADGTNVAE

-973 SVGISDINDGQIFEK
+973 SVDIGDINGGQIFEK
-988 TDVTAEADKQGSVVV
+988 TDVKAEADKQGSVVV

-1012 KLGEGVEAVEVK
+1012 QLGEGVKSVEVTK
-1024 NGKTLTLVGSAD
+1024 GETLTLVGSVD
-1036 GGELVAF
+1036 GGNLVTF
-1043 KGDKAPVLN
+1043 TGEAPTLN

-1060 SADNADVKGSITV
+1060 SAVNADLKGSITA
-1073 AIDLSGE
+1073 AIDLSGK

-1096 VSGNTKLDA
+1096 VSGDTKLDA
-1105 GTTGK
+1105 GKAGK
-1110 LGVTTLTLKSDLA
+1110 LNVTDLKLANNVNVAGNVNVGKLTASKVADLN
-1123 VSGDVTVDELSAS
+1123 VESGR
-1136 EDSAV
+1136 
-1141 GISNGNLTVAKG
+1141 LTVADG
-1153 SLKKVA
+1153 SLKNVA
-1159 VTVGTPA
+1159 VTVGTPKTA
-1166 TAYAAANET
+1166 TFAAANET

-1183 TTFAFGGKTVE
+1183 TSFAFGGKTVE

-1226 STDTSAAFVAG
+1226 STDTAAAFVAG
-1237 PVTVEKTGSLHVGAS
+1237 PVTVTGSLLVGTADGT
-1252 NAQVAFGA
+1252 NAKVAFGQ

-1308 EKAADHWNTVK
+1308 DTSDKAADYWNTAETLK

-1329 DDEGKLTVANVNA
+1329 DEGKWTVANVNA

-1419 ATAASTESRLW
+1419 ASAASTESRLW

-1500 FYGKKSIGAYDVF
+1500 FYGKKSIGAYDVL

-1550 TVDLGAVKFTPFVGA
+1550 TADLGAVKFTPFVGA

>member
-1 MKFTLPRT
+1 M
-9 HRNTELAA
+9 
-17 TAADGTR
+17 
-24 RARLGCSGKKS
+24 
-35 LLSVATLSALA
+35 
-46 LLSGSASAYS
+46 SGSASAYS
-56 LQYDGFGKLP
+56 LQYDGFGATPELGI
-66 DVQDP
+66 
-71 DANSHVTF
+71 SHAHTF
-79 IGANVVNNGPSYSN
+79 VGANVVNNGPYYSN
-93 FKDRF
+93 FVDRF
-98 GDHWADDSNPGKYNT
+98 GDHSADPSNPGKYNT

-120 YTQDIFDNVLA
+120 YTQSVFDTILE
-131 DDSMAEPEYFDIF
+131 DDTLPKPTYFDIF
-144 GAGLVY
+144 GAGLVF
-150 GSTGISADHDQ
+150 GSLGSEVGANQ

-170 LLKDIRLTEAD
+170 HLKDIRLAEAD
-181 GSGKPGV
+181 GSGKPAF
-188 SVFGAGGT
+188 SVFGAGGMRGT
-196 QGAVGDASMT
+196 VGDASMT
-206 GNITIVLENVYSHDS
+206 GDITIVLENVYSFDS

-231 TSDPMAPT
+231 VYDPTAPT
-239 MDTSIDV
+239 ADTSIDV
-246 TGDISITLKNSTIA
+246 TGDISITLKNSTIS

-268 EGDARPGHEASVTT
+268 TGDVRPSHEASSAT
-282 GNIRGDIT
+282 GNINGDIT

-298 VGTVFDTDE
+298 VGPNFASDE
-307 DDYFP
+307 GDYFP
-312 YSVLIGGSDVT
+312 YSALIGGGDAA

-436 GDSTLVIAD
+436 DDSTLVIAD

-498 VVTATKGSTVD
+498 IVTATKGSTVD

-519 RIGADGR
+519 RIGTNGR

-537 RADVDLAGAHDVTVA
+537 RADINLAGAHDVTIA
-552 TAFEADRVSL
+552 SAFEADRVSL

-660 INADEFTLE
+660 INANEFTLE

-717 EFFDAE
+717 EFFDAK
-723 GYLGFELAADEGTLE
+723 GNLGFELAADEGTLE

-770 DLTLARFSANSSY
+770 DLTVVRFSANSSY

-823 KEGGA
+823 KEGGV

-838 NFAMTVHDTGLLTI
+838 NFAMTVRDTGLLTI
-852 DTFVGVEG
+852 DTFVGAEG

-897 FTIAL
+897 FKIAL
-902 KADGTNVAE
+902 NADGTNVAE

-928 SLALS
+928 SLVLS

-940 YADTATNVFKDTYKN
+940 YADTATNVFKDTYKD

-973 SVGISDINDGQIFEK
+973 SVGIGHINDGQIFEK

-1012 KLGEGVEAVEVK
+1012 QLGEGVKSVK
-1024 NGKTLTLVGSAD
+1024 VTEGETLTLVGSVD
-1036 GGELVAF
+1036 GGNLVTF
-1043 KGDKAPVLN
+1043 TGEAPTLN

-1060 SADNADVKGSITV
+1060 SAVNADVKGSITA

-1085 KNGSFELADLT
+1085 KNGSFTLANVT

-1105 GTTGK
+1105 GKAGK
-1110 LGVTTLTLKSDLA
+1110 LNVTDLKLANNVNVAGNVNVGKLTASKVADLN
-1123 VSGDVTVDELSAS
+1123 VESGR
-1136 EDSAV
+1136 
-1141 GISNGNLTVAKG
+1141 LTVADG
-1153 SLKKVA
+1153 SLKNVA

-1166 TAYAAANET
+1166 ITYAAANET

-1183 TTFAFGGKTVE
+1183 TSFAFGGKTVE

-1226 STDTSAAFVAG
+1226 STDTAAAFVAG

-1252 NAQVAFGA
+1252 NAKVAFGQ
-1260 NSVLVADITGMAEDD
+1260 NSVLVADITGMTAED

-1280 ESFSVAKESVAYLVG
+1280 DSFDVSKESVAYLVG

-1308 EKAADHWNTVK
+1308 EKEADYWNTAKTLK

-1329 DDEGKLTVANVNA
+1329 DEGKWTVANVNA

-1419 ATAASTESRLW
+1419 AAAASTESRLW

-1500 FYGKKSIGAYDVF
+1500 FYGKKSIGAYDVL

-1565 NLYYVTSDGYT
+1565 NLYYLTSDGYT

-1639 SYRFTFADDVKVRS
+1639 SYRFTFADDVKIRS
-1653 NLALTAETGDFA
+1653 NLALTAEAGDFA